1 MVANLEEATLVITL
15 GEKNH
20 SSSEHDIKAKQDAT
34 EKNENYGPDPTPLEV
49 SESSVGPNME
59 SIRFYTENDQDI
71 PYFPQDFEVA
81 KYDALEKISTE
92 KGKQVV
98 VIELQCSQES
108 CEFPFRISAHFSMSE
123 GFKSKKQF
131 IATKT
136 SEEVRENYEIYVEDL
151 KNQDFLLRETF
162 PPGADYLASMKLQEL
177 LLEEAINSSTLSQ
190 EISAFV
196 ELIWAEALG
205 HLDHLLLEPVN
216 NISLNDVSKG
226 EGILLQ
232 IKNAMNEG
240 TAAKALKAMMME
252 FYRIIR
258 HKSGIDYNITKKL
271 LSSKQDLCQLIR
283 DMLNVCETSM
293 SSPNPPSLAKYRAL
307 RCKIQAI
314 NPNSEEFLNVKQQ
327 VLKNN
332 HSDCPVKV
340 LQIYRVGRISETAEF
355 LSYLG
360 NVQSLFHASFMRN
373 FVGILSRGLL
383 LPKIVV
389 EDHGMER
396 TDIGNLGSG
405 IYFNYALPSVK
416 LLNHVKTGLQDT
428 SGNPVPLEDI
438 HIKGRIIDFI
448 AQIIVF
454 QTYTNQNDN
463 SIEAKYVFPL
473 DNTAAVCGFEAF
485 INGKHIVGKVKEKE
499 QAHKEYREAI
509 SRGDGAYLM
518 DQDAPDVF
526 TVSVGNLPPK
536 TTVLIKVTYITEL
549 SFQNGCITFQMPA
562 AVAPWQQDKA
572 LNENTQDTVKKVC
585 VKQIGTKKGGF
596 CVAMSI
602 EMPYS
607 IERIHS
613 WTHTLKIKKT
623 DCKAVIRTVENSS
636 LDISGFALE
645 IWISQVYL
653 PRMWVEK
660 HPNKESEAC
669 MLVFQPKFET
679 RFKGIQLSREII
691 ICLDC
696 SNSMEGSTLQQAK
709 QIALHALQMSCF
721 GERVNVIRFGTNFTE
736 FSSYSK
742 NIKSDL
748 AAVKEFIIS
757 ATPTM
762 GNTDLWKTLR
772 YLSLL
777 YPSQRE
783 RNILLLSDGHI
794 QNESMTFQIVKE
806 NVRHT
811 RLFTCGVGSTANH
824 HILRSLSQYGAGAY
838 EYFDPKSKYNWLK
851 KIESQTSRIFS
862 PGCSSVSLKWQQ
874 FDSNAPEPLQAP
886 AQIQSLF
893 NNERLLVYGFIPRC
907 TQATLN
913 ALINDQ
919 ELQAMVST
927 TELQKTTGTLL
938 HKLTARA
945 LIRDYEDGILHEN
958 ETEHEMKKHTLKVLI
973 INLSLENSIIT
984 QFTSFVAVEKRDV
997 NEVQHAGLPNI
1008 LELIAEEDID
1018 FLPYMDWE
1026 HDTSGHGYLS
1036 SNRGVGFGRYELD
1049 VNEVQH
1055 AGLPNIPMAPE
1066 RLDFLPYMDWE
1077 HDTSGQGYLSSN
1089 RGVGESVPFHEVTS
1103 GFSDHF
1109 QIGEDDKLKSLQFQS
1124 DKELPLVKQCILPDS
1139 IGLSFIKAA
1148 KVEYDAGA
1156 TEVGLFASISEP
1168 QAKFS
1173 LHSQSLLKIRLPE
1186 PPGGLSFPQRSQAT
1200 GINFSFHAPCPPPCP
1215 PEFTQG
1221 LCPYIKSSF
1230 TPVGRTLKKANFEAE
1245 VTPEVLAS
1253 PAMLRLGSPMLQTA
1267 PKCREKLHHELSKDR
1282 VLTALRKKKLG
1293 KTSPQMRI
1301 QRSPSAIT
1309 WTQIFELQNQDGF
1322 WNLSPE
1328 LGVILGLDVDYLTN
1342 IFLAKKGIWSLG
1354 PKGRGELLQL
1364 IATLLV
1370 LQFIRYNQQLEGIT
1384 FKSLMKLDDSP
1395 TSSAIHWAFASVKK
1409 AVEWSLEIHP
1419 NMAAAGSGE
1428 EAATAEAEKEKGKEE
1443 AEKGKEEGAAAGS
1456 GKAAG
1461 DAGGESEEEEDVFE
1475 VEKILDVKT
1484 EGGKI
1489 LYKVRW
1495 KGYTSDDDTWE
1506 PEVHLEDCK
1515 EVLLE
1520 FRKKIVDNKPKPVKK
1535 DIQKLSLNDDLF
1547 EAESDSDLQSEAKED
1562 TSPKKKKK
1570 KSKDGEDRSPDDLKK
1585 KKSKSAKFKEK
1596 PRLERENSSDSL
1608 IVDSKPKK
1616 RTSETKEDSKDPKKQ
1631 KKEDSKEIKKKKGE
1645 IKDLKTKCKE
1655 DSKENKKLRKEK
1667 HGDLQ
1672 FDSESS
1678 TLDDSFSQAADNEN
1692 SDLCSEGREEKQKI
1706 KSGKEKSEQEIVM
1719 KDSIADRQL
1728 DGSASTE
1735 EDSIELKVKRKKKKL
1750 KKAEDY
1756 KEESRKVET
1765 KDTYLEKKNMHKK
1778 QKAQEKAKA
1787 SAELDKVSPTPAL
1800 VQKGLKLCTD
1810 EKGRKST
1817 DSVGEYQEKEVK
1829 KNEIKEKPQK
1839 RYDSEKEEKGRKE
1852 QKGLKSLK
1860 ENKSAF
1866 DLFNISSEEKNEYSE
1881 NNRKREDSSVDYK
1894 FIEEFKSKENKQ
1906 LYKERRSTRDET
1918 DTWTYI
1924 AAEGDREVDNV
1935 CQMEENSDGRQ
1946 QVLSLGMD
1954 MQLEW
1959 LTLEDFQKHLDGE
1972 DETHSST
1979 EPISSTLLRD
1989 AVKNG
1994 DYVTVKMA
2002 LNSNEEYNLDQE
2014 DSSGMTLVMLA
2025 AAGGH
2030 DDLLRLLIRKG
2041 AKVNCRQKNGTT
2053 ALIHAAEKN
2062 FLTTVAILLEAG
2074 AYLNVQQSNG
2084 ETALMKA
2091 CKRGNSDIV
2100 RLMIESGAD
2109 CNILSK
2115 HQNSALHFAKQC
2127 NNVLVYDLLKSHLET
2142 LSRVA
2147 EDAIR
2152 DYFEARLALLEP
2164 VFPIACHRLCE
2175 GPDFSMDFNYKPPQ
2189 NVPEG
2194 SGILLFV
2201 FHSNFFGKE
2210 VIARLCGPC
2219 SVQAVVLNDK
2229 FQLPVFLDSH
2239 FIYSFSPVT
2248 GLNKLFIRLTEALTA
2263 KVKLLIGAYRVQLQ

>member
-1 MVANLEEATLVITL
+1 MKQGRAGFSFLIPKRCPRIHLHCQYRCLRAFPVRLLLPSRRTCFLFNSVDRLLRSQCCLLCRLDRPFPLVPLEQENIPPPPVITRSL
-15 GEKNH
+15 CHTSLQIPEDPSGRKLAPSKMTVGIFANCVFFLKMKHLPIQEKNRLRTCIKENGGIIYFVLNHECTHVIVDNVAVLSSYHLKTIEKYRLPIVSADFVWKSAEERKVLQIDDYESSKSLEGTSDQKPSCYGEKNR
-20 SSSEHDIKAKQDAT
+20 SSSEYDIKEKEDTT
-34 EKNENYGPDPTPLEV
+34 EKNENCGPDPTPLEV
-49 SESSVGPNME
+49 SDCSVGPSME
-59 SIRFYTENDQDI
+59 SIRFYTENDQGI

-108 CEFPFRISAHFSMSE
+108 CEFPFRIAAHFSMSD

-136 SEEVRENYEIYVEDL
+136 SEEVRKNYEIYVEDL

-162 PPGADYLASMKLQEL
+162 PPGADNLASMKLQEI

-240 TAAKALKAMMME
+240 TAAMALKAMMME

-314 NPNSEEFLNVKQQ
+314 NPKSEEFLNVKQQ

-340 LQIYRVGRISETAEF
+340 LQIFRVGRISETAEF
-355 LSYLG
+355 LSSLG
-360 NVQSLFHASFMRN
+360 NVQSLFHASSVCN

-396 TDIGNLGSG
+396 TDVGNLGSG
-405 IYFNYALPSVK
+405 IYFSDSISTSIKYSLQSEMDGTRLLAVCNVALGTCLDLYKKALSLTNAPSGYDSVHGVRKTANIYSDFEDDEFVVYKTCQVKMRYIVKFCLPGDQIKQFQPGIVTELAQDLPATSHCHLQPEDYALPRVN

-448 AQIIVF
+448 AQIVVF

-473 DNTAAVCGFEAF
+473 DDTAAVCGFEAF

-499 QAHKEYREAI
+499 QAHKEYRDAI

-518 DQDAPDVF
+518 DQDAPDIF

-585 VKQIGTKKGGF
+585 VKQIGPKKGGF
-596 CVAMSI
+596 CMAMSI
-602 EMPYS
+602 EMPHR

-623 DCKAVIRTVENSS
+623 DCKAVIRAVENSS
-636 LDISGFALE
+636 LDTSGFALE

-679 RFKGIQLSREII
+679 KFKGIQLSGEII

-709 QIALHALQMSCF
+709 KIALHVLQMSCF
-721 GERVNVIRFGTNFTE
+721 RQRVNVIRFGTNFTE

-742 NIKSDL
+742 DIKSDL

-794 QNESMTFQIVKE
+794 QNESMTIQIVKE

-811 RLFTCGVGSTANH
+811 RLFTCGFGSTANH
-824 HILRSLSQYGAGAY
+824 HMLRSLSQYGAGAY

-851 KIESQTSRIFS
+851 KIESQRSRIFS
-862 PGCSSVSLKWQQ
+862 PGCSSVSIKWQQ
-874 FDSNAPEPLQAP
+874 FDANAPEPLQAP

-893 NNERLLVYGFIPRC
+893 NNERLLVYGFIPHC

-919 ELQAMVST
+919 ELQEMVST

-973 INLSLENSIIT
+973 INLSMENSIIT

-997 NEVQHAGLPNI
+997 NEIQHAGLPNI
-1008 LELIAEEDID
+1008 LELIAEEDVD

-1026 HDTSGHGYLS
+1026 HETSGHGYLS
-1036 SNRGVGFGRYELD
+1036 SNRGVGFGRCESIMSTVWPPSDPQGEEPLYVPGWVESGRVHPSHWKLRGRTGSTKRGTFSSVGAESGQETGEYRSLLASYSAAEPSGALTPEETKSMEELLMAMYPRERDNTYRAQD

-1066 RLDFLPYMDWE
+1066 HLDFLPYKDWE
-1077 HDTSGQGYLSSN
+1077 HDTSGYLSSN
-1089 RGVGESVPFHEVTS
+1089 RGVGFGRSELVPFHAVTS

-1109 QIGEDDKLKSLQFQS
+1109 LTGGDKQLKSLQFQS
-1124 DKELPLVKQCILPDS
+1124 DKEVPLVEQCILPDS
-1139 IGLSFIKAA
+1139 TELSFIKAA
-1148 KVEYDAGA
+1148 KVEYDPGAAG
-1156 TEVGLFASISEP
+1156 VGLFGSISVP
-1168 QAKFS
+1168 QPKFS
-1173 LHSQSLLKIRLPE
+1173 LHGQSLLNIRLPK
-1186 PPGGLSFPQRSQAT
+1186 PPASKP
-1200 GINFSFHAPCPPPCP
+1200 FSFQVSIPPPCPLPCAPPFPPLCP

-1221 LCPYIKSSF
+1221 LCSDLKSSF
-1230 TPVGRTLKKANFEAE
+1230 TPVGRTLKKANFETQ

-1253 PAMLRLGSPMLQTA
+1253 SARFRLGSPMLQTA
-1267 PKCREKLHHELSKDR
+1267 PKYGEKLHRELSKVSRSLNYALPFSDVEHAAKTNR
-1282 VLTALRKKKLG
+1282 SSCSRLHWTSASRNTEEEEDLFLTAMRKKQLG

-1301 QRSPSAIT
+1301 QQSPPSAVT
-1309 WTQIFELQNQDGF
+1309 WTQIFKLQNQDGF

-1328 LGVILGLDVDYLTN
+1328 LGVILDLDVDYLTN

-1354 PKGRGELLQL
+1354 PKGREVLQL

-1370 LQFIRYNQQLEGIT
+1370 LQFIRYKQQLEGIT

-1409 AVEWSLEIHP
+1409 AVEW
-1419 NMAAAGSGE
+1419 
-1428 EAATAEAEKEKGKEE
+1428 
-1443 AEKGKEEGAAAGS
+1443 
-1456 GKAAG
+1456 
-1461 DAGGESEEEEDVFE
+1461 
-1475 VEKILDVKT
+1475 
-1484 EGGKI
+1484 
-1489 LYKVRW
+1489 VRR
-1495 KGYTSDDDTWE
+1495 
-1506 PEVHLEDCK
+1506 V
-1515 EVLLE
+1515 
-1520 FRKKIVDNKPKPVKK
+1520 
-1535 DIQKLSLNDDLF
+1535 
-1547 EAESDSDLQSEAKED
+1547 
-1562 TSPKKKKK
+1562 
-1570 KSKDGEDRSPDDLKK
+1570 
-1585 KKSKSAKFKEK
+1585 
-1596 PRLERENSSDSL
+1596 
-1608 IVDSKPKK
+1608 
-1616 RTSETKEDSKDPKKQ
+1616 
-1631 KKEDSKEIKKKKGE
+1631 
-1645 IKDLKTKCKE
+1645 
-1655 DSKENKKLRKEK
+1655 
-1667 HGDLQ
+1667 
-1672 FDSESS
+1672 
-1678 TLDDSFSQAADNEN
+1678 
-1692 SDLCSEGREEKQKI
+1692 
-1706 KSGKEKSEQEIVM
+1706 
-1719 KDSIADRQL
+1719 DRQF
-1728 DGSASTE
+1728 
-1735 EDSIELKVKRKKKKL
+1735 
-1750 KKAEDY
+1750 
-1756 KEESRKVET
+1756 
-1765 KDTYLEKKNMHKK
+1765 
-1778 QKAQEKAKA
+1778 
-1787 SAELDKVSPTPAL
+1787 PA
-1800 VQKGLKLCTD
+1800 
-1810 EKGRKST
+1810 
-1817 DSVGEYQEKEVK
+1817 
-1829 KNEIKEKPQK
+1829 I
-1839 RYDSEKEEKGRKE
+1839 
-1852 QKGLKSLK
+1852 
-1860 ENKSAF
+1860 
-1866 DLFNISSEEKNEYSE
+1866 
-1881 NNRKREDSSVDYK
+1881 
-1894 FIEEFKSKENKQ
+1894 
-1906 LYKERRSTRDET
+1906 
-1918 DTWTYI
+1918 
-1924 AAEGDREVDNV
+1924 
-1935 CQMEENSDGRQ
+1935 
-1946 QVLSLGMD
+1946 
-1954 MQLEW
+1954 
-1959 LTLEDFQKHLDGE
+1959 
-1972 DETHSST
+1972 
-1979 EPISSTLLRD
+1979 
-1989 AVKNG
+1989 
-1994 DYVTVKMA
+1994 
-2002 LNSNEEYNLDQE
+2002 
-2014 DSSGMTLVMLA
+2014 
-2025 AAGGH
+2025 
-2030 DDLLRLLIRKG
+2030 
-2041 AKVNCRQKNGTT
+2041 
-2053 ALIHAAEKN
+2053 
-2062 FLTTVAILLEAG
+2062 
-2074 AYLNVQQSNG
+2074 
-2084 ETALMKA
+2084 
-2091 CKRGNSDIV
+2091 
-2100 RLMIESGAD
+2100 
-2109 CNILSK
+2109 
-2115 HQNSALHFAKQC
+2115 
-2127 NNVLVYDLLKSHLET
+2127 
-2142 LSRVA
+2142 
-2147 EDAIR
+2147 
-2152 DYFEARLALLEP
+2152 
-2164 VFPIACHRLCE
+2164 CHRLE
-2175 GPDFSMDFNYKPPQ
+2175 
-2189 NVPEG
+2189 
-2194 SGILLFV
+2194 L
-2201 FHSNFFGKE
+2201 GK
-2210 VIARLCGPC
+2210 
-2219 SVQAVVLNDK
+2219 DW
-2229 FQLPVFLDSH
+2229 DSA
-2239 FIYSFSPVT
+2239 T
-2248 GLNKLFIRLTEALTA
+2248 K
-2263 KVKLLIGAYRVQLQ
+2263 KLLGIELISTNFPPSI

>member
-1 MVANLEEATLVITL
+1 IIHSIISLGTECTHVIVDNVAVLSSYHLKTIEKYRLPIVSADFVWKSAEEGKLLQI
-15 GEKNH
+15 
-20 SSSEHDIKAKQDAT
+20 DD
-34 EKNENYGPDPTPLEV
+34 Y
-49 SESSVGPNME
+49 ESSKSLEGSSDQKPSHYENFNY
-59 SIRFYTENDQDI
+59 SDFRFYTENDQDI

-108 CEFPFRISAHFSMSE
+108 CEFPFRISAHFSMSD

-258 HKSGIDYNITKKL
+258 HKNGIDYNITKRL

-355 LSYLG
+355 LSNLG
-360 NVQSLFHASFMRN
+360 NVQSLFHASSVRN

-396 TDIGNLGSG
+396 TDIGKLGSG
-405 IYFNYALPSVK
+405 IYFSDSISTSTKYSPPSEMDGTRLLAVCNVALGTCLDLYKKDLSLTNAPAGYDSVHGVRKRANIDSDFEDDEFVVYKTCQVKMRYIVKFCLAGDQVKQFQPGIETRLEQDRPATSHCLLQPEDYALPSVN

-448 AQIIVF
+448 AQVQLVF

-473 DNTAAVCGFEAF
+473 DGTAAVCGFEAF

-549 SFQNGCITFQMPA
+549 SFQNGRITFQMPA
-562 AVAPWQQDKA
+562 AVAPCIFLVWSTSA
-572 LNENTQDTVKKVC
+572 PLR
-585 VKQIGTKKGGF
+585 
-596 CVAMSI
+596 A
-602 EMPYS
+602 
-607 IERIHS
+607 
-613 WTHTLKIKKT
+613 KT

-636 LDISGFALE
+636 LDICGFVLE

-709 QIALHALQMSCF
+709 QIALRALQMSCF
-721 GERVNVIRFGTNFTE
+721 GPRVNVIRFGTK
-736 FSSYSK
+736 FSSYAK
-742 NIKSDL
+742 DIKSDL

-806 NVRHT
+806 NIRHT

-824 HILRSLSQYGAGAY
+824 HMLRSLSQYGAGAY

-862 PGCSSVSLKWQQ
+862 PGCSSVSIKWQQ
-874 FDSNAPEPLQAP
+874 FDSNAPEPLHAP

-997 NEVQHAGLPNI
+997 NEIQHAGLPNI

-1026 HDTSGHGYLS
+1026 HDTSGHGYLF
-1036 SNRGVGFGRYELD
+1036 SNRGVGFGRRELD
-1049 VNEVQH
+1049 H
-1055 AGLPNIPMAPE
+1055 
-1066 RLDFLPYMDWE
+1066 
-1077 HDTSGQGYLSSN
+1077 
-1089 RGVGESVPFHEVTS
+1089 GVL
-1103 GFSDHF
+1103 FSDTALRPCHTLCSPLP
-1109 QIGEDDKLKSLQFQS
+1109 GDLQSTVQP
-1124 DKELPLVKQCILPDS
+1124 LPLVATAVDCVATSSWPQHSLCPFLRASACKPQQPARSCLPFPRS
-1139 IGLSFIKAA
+1139 LLAA
-1148 KVEYDAGA
+1148 LLCPGCW
-1156 TEVGLFASISEP
+1156 
-1168 QAKFS
+1168 QFS
-1173 LHSQSLLKIRLPE
+1173 QPSRDTVLPPWAPSRELHSLPCSSLFIWACLALLGSSLQPFSDWLPPAQGSHPIIQFNLYCGFTQKE
-1186 PPGGLSFPQRSQAT
+1186 
-1200 GINFSFHAPCPPPCP
+1200 INFQYAAF
-1215 PEFTQG
+1215 
-1221 LCPYIKSSF
+1221 
-1230 TPVGRTLKKANFEAE
+1230 LKASLFKKQLHFE
-1245 VTPEVLAS
+1245 T
-1253 PAMLRLGSPMLQTA
+1253 
-1267 PKCREKLHHELSKDR
+1267 
-1282 VLTALRKKKLG
+1282 
-1293 KTSPQMRI
+1293 I
-1301 QRSPSAIT
+1301 QSCH
-1309 WTQIFELQNQDGF
+1309 QISRFDGF

-1328 LGVILGLDVDYLTN
+1328 LGVILDLDVDYLTN

-1354 PKGRGELLQL
+1354 PKGREVLQL

-1409 AVEWSLEIHP
+1409 AVEW
-1419 NMAAAGSGE
+1419 
-1428 EAATAEAEKEKGKEE
+1428 
-1443 AEKGKEEGAAAGS
+1443 
-1456 GKAAG
+1456 
-1461 DAGGESEEEEDVFE
+1461 
-1475 VEKILDVKT
+1475 
-1484 EGGKI
+1484 
-1489 LYKVRW
+1489 VR
-1495 KGYTSDDDTWE
+1495 
-1506 PEVHLEDCK
+1506 
-1515 EVLLE
+1515 
-1520 FRKKIVDNKPKPVKK
+1520 RI
-1535 DIQKLSLNDDLF
+1535 
-1547 EAESDSDLQSEAKED
+1547 
-1562 TSPKKKKK
+1562 
-1570 KSKDGEDRSPDDLKK
+1570 
-1585 KKSKSAKFKEK
+1585 
-1596 PRLERENSSDSL
+1596 
-1608 IVDSKPKK
+1608 
-1616 RTSETKEDSKDPKKQ
+1616 
-1631 KKEDSKEIKKKKGE
+1631 
-1645 IKDLKTKCKE
+1645 
-1655 DSKENKKLRKEK
+1655 
-1667 HGDLQ
+1667 
-1672 FDSESS
+1672 
-1678 TLDDSFSQAADNEN
+1678 
-1692 SDLCSEGREEKQKI
+1692 
-1706 KSGKEKSEQEIVM
+1706 
-1719 KDSIADRQL
+1719 DRQF
-1728 DGSASTE
+1728 
-1735 EDSIELKVKRKKKKL
+1735 
-1750 KKAEDY
+1750 
-1756 KEESRKVET
+1756 
-1765 KDTYLEKKNMHKK
+1765 
-1778 QKAQEKAKA
+1778 
-1787 SAELDKVSPTPAL
+1787 PA
-1800 VQKGLKLCTD
+1800 
-1810 EKGRKST
+1810 
-1817 DSVGEYQEKEVK
+1817 
-1829 KNEIKEKPQK
+1829 I
-1839 RYDSEKEEKGRKE
+1839 
-1852 QKGLKSLK
+1852 
-1860 ENKSAF
+1860 
-1866 DLFNISSEEKNEYSE
+1866 
-1881 NNRKREDSSVDYK
+1881 
-1894 FIEEFKSKENKQ
+1894 
-1906 LYKERRSTRDET
+1906 
-1918 DTWTYI
+1918 
-1924 AAEGDREVDNV
+1924 
-1935 CQMEENSDGRQ
+1935 
-1946 QVLSLGMD
+1946 
-1954 MQLEW
+1954 
-1959 LTLEDFQKHLDGE
+1959 
-1972 DETHSST
+1972 
-1979 EPISSTLLRD
+1979 
-1989 AVKNG
+1989 
-1994 DYVTVKMA
+1994 
-2002 LNSNEEYNLDQE
+2002 
-2014 DSSGMTLVMLA
+2014 
-2025 AAGGH
+2025 
-2030 DDLLRLLIRKG
+2030 
-2041 AKVNCRQKNGTT
+2041 
-2053 ALIHAAEKN
+2053 
-2062 FLTTVAILLEAG
+2062 
-2074 AYLNVQQSNG
+2074 
-2084 ETALMKA
+2084 
-2091 CKRGNSDIV
+2091 
-2100 RLMIESGAD
+2100 
-2109 CNILSK
+2109 
-2115 HQNSALHFAKQC
+2115 
-2127 NNVLVYDLLKSHLET
+2127 
-2142 LSRVA
+2142 
-2147 EDAIR
+2147 
-2152 DYFEARLALLEP
+2152 
-2164 VFPIACHRLCE
+2164 CHRLE
-2175 GPDFSMDFNYKPPQ
+2175 
-2189 NVPEG
+2189 
-2194 SGILLFV
+2194 L
-2201 FHSNFFGKE
+2201 GK
-2210 VIARLCGPC
+2210 
-2219 SVQAVVLNDK
+2219 DW
-2229 FQLPVFLDSH
+2229 DSA
-2239 FIYSFSPVT
+2239 T
-2248 GLNKLFIRLTEALTA
+2248 K
-2263 KVKLLIGAYRVQLQ
+2263 KLLGIDLITFSFQHRYCYFYL

>member
-1 MVANLEEATLVITL
+1 MTVAIFANCVFFLKVKHLPIQEKNRLRTCIKENGGIIYFVLNHECTHVIVDNVAVLSSYHLKTIEKYRLPIVSADFVWKSAEEGKLLPIDDYESSKSLEDSSDQKPSHY

-20 SSSEHDIKAKQDAT
+20 SSSEHDIKEKQDAT
-34 EKNENYGPDPTPLEV
+34 EKNENCGPDHTPLEV

-108 CEFPFRISAHFSMSE
+108 CEFPFRISAHFSMSD

-240 TAAKALKAMMME
+240 TEAKALKAMMME

-258 HKSGIDYNITKKL
+258 HKNGIDYNITKKL

-283 DMLNVCETSM
+283 DMLNVCETST

-355 LSYLG
+355 LSNLG
-360 NVQSLFHASFMRN
+360 NVQSLFHASSVRN

-396 TDIGNLGSG
+396 TDIGKLGSG
-405 IYFNYALPSVK
+405 IYFSDSISTSTKYSPPSEMDGTRLLAVCNVALGTCLDLYKKDLSLTNAPAGYDSVHGVRKRGNIYSDFEDDEFVVYKTCQVKMRYIVKFCLAGDQVKQFQPGIETELEQDRPATSHCHLQPEDYALPSVN

-448 AQIIVF
+448 AQIVVF

-473 DNTAAVCGFEAF
+473 DGTAAVCGFEAF
-485 INGKHIVGKVKEKE
+485 INGKHIVGKVKEKA

-623 DCKAVIRTVENSS
+623 DCKAVIRTVDNSS
-636 LDISGFALE
+636 LDICGFALE

-679 RFKGIQLSREII
+679 RFKGIQLSGEII

-709 QIALHALQMSCF
+709 QIALHVLQMSCF
-721 GERVNVIRFGTNFTE
+721 GQRVNVIRFGTNFTE

-748 AAVKEFIIS
+748 AEVKEFIIS

-824 HILRSLSQYGAGAY
+824 HMLRSLSQYGAGAY

-862 PGCSSVSLKWQQ
+862 PGCSSVSIKWQQ

-973 INLSLENSIIT
+973 INLSVEHSIIT

-1026 HDTSGHGYLS
+1026 HDTSGHGYVF
-1036 SNRGVGFGRYELD
+1036 SNRGVGFGRRKLD
-1049 VNEVQH
+1049 ANEVQH

-1066 RLDFLPYMDWE
+1066 RLDILPYMDWE
-1077 HDTSGQGYLSSN
+1077 HDTSGYGYLFSN

-1103 GFSDHF
+1103 GFSGHL
-1109 QIGEDDKLKSLQFQS
+1109 QIGGDNKPKSLQFQS
-1124 DKELPLVKQCILPDS
+1124 DKELPLVEQCILPDS
-1139 IGLSFIKAA
+1139 IGFSFIKTAE
-1148 KVEYDAGA
+1148 VEYDAGA

-1168 QAKFS
+1168 QPKFVM
-1173 LHSQSLLKIRLPE
+1173 HIQSPLQYKSSKPLAR
-1186 PPGGLSFPQRSQAT
+1186 PPFPQRSQAT
-1200 GINFSFHAPCPPPCP
+1200 GINFSFQAPCPPPCP
-1215 PEFTQG
+1215 PPCGQAPRPPPCPLPGGQAPPPPPCPPPCGQAPPPPPCPPPGGLAPCPPPPPLPGAPAPCPPPPPPGGPAPCPPPCGQAPPPPPCPPPGGLAPCPPPCPPPGGQPPCPPPCPLFGGQAPCSLFGLPPCSPEFTQG
-1221 LCPYIKSSF
+1221 LSSYIKSSF
-1230 TPVGRTLKKANFEAE
+1230 TPVGRTLKKANFEAQ

-1253 PAMLRLGSPMLQTA
+1253 PARLRLGSPMLQTA
-1267 PKCREKLHHELSKDR
+1267 PKRREKLHHRLSKDL
-1282 VLTALRKKKLG
+1282 VLTAMREKKLG
-1293 KTSPQMRI
+1293 KTLPQMRI
-1301 QRSPSAIT
+1301 QQSPPSAVT

-1328 LGVILGLDVDYLTN
+1328 LGVILDLDVDYLTN

-1354 PKGRGELLQL
+1354 PKGREVLQL

-1409 AVEWSLEIHP
+1409 AVEW
-1419 NMAAAGSGE
+1419 
-1428 EAATAEAEKEKGKEE
+1428 
-1443 AEKGKEEGAAAGS
+1443 
-1456 GKAAG
+1456 
-1461 DAGGESEEEEDVFE
+1461 
-1475 VEKILDVKT
+1475 
-1484 EGGKI
+1484 
-1489 LYKVRW
+1489 VRR
-1495 KGYTSDDDTWE
+1495 T
-1506 PEVHLEDCK
+1506 
-1515 EVLLE
+1515 
-1520 FRKKIVDNKPKPVKK
+1520 
-1535 DIQKLSLNDDLF
+1535 
-1547 EAESDSDLQSEAKED
+1547 
-1562 TSPKKKKK
+1562 
-1570 KSKDGEDRSPDDLKK
+1570 DRQFP
-1585 KKSKSAKFKEK
+1585 AICY
-1596 PRLERENSSDSL
+1596 RLELGKDWDSA
-1608 IVDSKPKK
+1608 
-1616 RTSETKEDSKDPKKQ
+1616 T
-1631 KKEDSKEIKKKKGE
+1631 
-1645 IKDLKTKCKE
+1645 
-1655 DSKENKKLRKEK
+1655 KKLL
-1667 HGDLQ
+1667 G
-1672 FDSESS
+1672 
-1678 TLDDSFSQAADNEN
+1678 
-1692 SDLCSEGREEKQKI
+1692 
-1706 KSGKEKSEQEIVM
+1706 
-1719 KDSIADRQL
+1719 
-1728 DGSASTE
+1728 
-1735 EDSIELKVKRKKKKL
+1735 IELI
-1750 KKAEDY
+1750 
-1756 KEESRKVET
+1756 
-1765 KDTYLEKKNMHKK
+1765 
-1778 QKAQEKAKA
+1778 
-1787 SAELDKVSPTPAL
+1787 
-1800 VQKGLKLCTD
+1800 
-1810 EKGRKST
+1810 ST
-1817 DSVGEYQEKEVK
+1817 
-1829 KNEIKEKPQK
+1829 
-1839 RYDSEKEEKGRKE
+1839 
-1852 QKGLKSLK
+1852 
-1860 ENKSAF
+1860 
-1866 DLFNISSEEKNEYSE
+1866 
-1881 NNRKREDSSVDYK
+1881 
-1894 FIEEFKSKENKQ
+1894 
-1906 LYKERRSTRDET
+1906 
-1918 DTWTYI
+1918 
-1924 AAEGDREVDNV
+1924 
-1935 CQMEENSDGRQ
+1935 
-1946 QVLSLGMD
+1946 
-1954 MQLEW
+1954 
-1959 LTLEDFQKHLDGE
+1959 
-1972 DETHSST
+1972 
-1979 EPISSTLLRD
+1979 
-1989 AVKNG
+1989 
-1994 DYVTVKMA
+1994 
-2002 LNSNEEYNLDQE
+2002 
-2014 DSSGMTLVMLA
+2014 
-2025 AAGGH
+2025 
-2030 DDLLRLLIRKG
+2030 
-2041 AKVNCRQKNGTT
+2041 
-2053 ALIHAAEKN
+2053 N
-2062 FLTTVAILLEAG
+2062 F
-2074 AYLNVQQSNG
+2074 
-2084 ETALMKA
+2084 
-2091 CKRGNSDIV
+2091 
-2100 RLMIESGAD
+2100 
-2109 CNILSK
+2109 
-2115 HQNSALHFAKQC
+2115 
-2127 NNVLVYDLLKSHLET
+2127 
-2142 LSRVA
+2142 
-2147 EDAIR
+2147 
-2152 DYFEARLALLEP
+2152 
-2164 VFPIACHRLCE
+2164 
-2175 GPDFSMDFNYKPPQ
+2175 PP
-2189 NVPEG
+2189 
-2194 SGILLFV
+2194 SI
-2201 FHSNFFGKE
+2201 
-2210 VIARLCGPC
+2210 
-2219 SVQAVVLNDK
+2219 
-2229 FQLPVFLDSH
+2229 
-2239 FIYSFSPVT
+2239 
-2248 GLNKLFIRLTEALTA
+2248 
-2263 KVKLLIGAYRVQLQ
+2263 

>member
-1 MVANLEEATLVITL
+1 MTVAIFANCVFFLKVKHLPIQEKNRLRTCIKENGGIIYFVLNHECTHVIVDNVAVLSSYHLKTIEKYRLPIVSADFVWKSAEEGKLLQIDDYESSKSLEGSSDQKPSHY

-20 SSSEHDIKAKQDAT
+20 SSSEHDIKEKEDAT
-34 EKNENYGPDPTPLEV
+34 EKNENYGPNPTPLEV
-49 SESSVGPNME
+49 SESSFGPNME

-81 KYDALEKISTE
+81 KYDVLEKINTE

-108 CEFPFRISAHFSMSE
+108 CEFPFRISAHFSMSD

-232 IKNAMNEG
+232 IKNAMNKG

-332 HSDCPVKV
+332 HSDNPVKV

-355 LSYLG
+355 LSSLG
-360 NVQSLFHASFMRN
+360 NVQTLFHASSVRN

-405 IYFNYALPSVK
+405 IYFSDSIRTSIKYSLPSEMDGTRLLAVCNVALGTCLDLYKKDLSLTNAPTGYDSVHGVHKTANIYSDFEDDEFVVYKTCQVKMRYIVKFCLAGDQVKQFQPGIETELVQDRPATSHCHLQPEDYALPSVN

-448 AQIIVF
+448 AQIVVF

-473 DNTAAVCGFEAF
+473 DGTAAVCGFEAF
-485 INGKHIVGKVKEKE
+485 INGKHIVGKVKEKK

-572 LNENTQDTVKKVC
+572 LNENTQDTVKKIC

-636 LDISGFALE
+636 LDSSGFALE

-660 HPNKESEAC
+660 HPNRESEAC

-679 RFKGIQLSREII
+679 RFKGIQLSGEII

-721 GERVNVIRFGTNFTE
+721 RQKVNVIRFGTNFTE
-736 FSSYSK
+736 FFSYSK

-824 HILRSLSQYGAGAY
+824 HMLRSLSQYGAGAY

-862 PGCSSVSLKWQQ
+862 PGCSSVSIKWQQ
-874 FDSNAPEPLQAP
+874 FDAHAPEPLQAP

-893 NNERLLVYGFIPRC
+893 NNERLLVYGFIPHC

-913 ALINDQ
+913 ALVNDQ

-973 INLSLENSIIT
+973 INLSMENSIIT
-984 QFTSFVAVEKRDV
+984 QFTSFVAVEKRKV

-1026 HDTSGHGYLS
+1026 HETSGHGYLS
-1036 SNRGVGFGRYELD
+1036 SNRGVGFGSCESASDSAAERGGALTPEETNSMDELLMAFCPGEMDDTYRAKAPNKEVVFPQANTAAFLSGQLVGTGDIPDTAQSLVSMVLPTPASGRPKRDTAVLALPGWQGAETRIRCLENEQD
-1049 VNEVQH
+1049 VNEIQQ
-1055 AGLPNIPMAPE
+1055 AGLSNIPIAPE
-1066 RLDFLPYMDWE
+1066 RFDFLPYMDWE
-1077 HDTSGQGYLSSN
+1077 HETSGHGYLSSN
-1089 RGVGESVPFHEVTS
+1089 RGVGFGSCES
-1103 GFSDHF
+1103 D
-1109 QIGEDDKLKSLQFQS
+1109 L
-1124 DKELPLVKQCILPDS
+1124 
-1139 IGLSFIKAA
+1139 
-1148 KVEYDAGA
+1148 
-1156 TEVGLFASISEP
+1156 
-1168 QAKFS
+1168 
-1173 LHSQSLLKIRLPE
+1173 
-1186 PPGGLSFPQRSQAT
+1186 
-1200 GINFSFHAPCPPPCP
+1200 
-1215 PEFTQG
+1215 
-1221 LCPYIKSSF
+1221 
-1230 TPVGRTLKKANFEAE
+1230 
-1245 VTPEVLAS
+1245 
-1253 PAMLRLGSPMLQTA
+1253 
-1267 PKCREKLHHELSKDR
+1267 
-1282 VLTALRKKKLG
+1282 VLTSVRKKQLR

-1301 QRSPSAIT
+1301 QRSPPSAVT

-1328 LGVILGLDVDYLTN
+1328 LGDILDLDVDYLTN

-1354 PKGRGELLQL
+1354 PKGREVLQL

-1370 LQFIRYNQQLEGIT
+1370 LQFIRYKQQLEGII

-1409 AVEWSLEIHP
+1409 AVEW
-1419 NMAAAGSGE
+1419 
-1428 EAATAEAEKEKGKEE
+1428 
-1443 AEKGKEEGAAAGS
+1443 
-1456 GKAAG
+1456 
-1461 DAGGESEEEEDVFE
+1461 
-1475 VEKILDVKT
+1475 
-1484 EGGKI
+1484 
-1489 LYKVRW
+1489 VR
-1495 KGYTSDDDTWE
+1495 
-1506 PEVHLEDCK
+1506 
-1515 EVLLE
+1515 
-1520 FRKKIVDNKPKPVKK
+1520 R
-1535 DIQKLSLNDDLF
+1535 
-1547 EAESDSDLQSEAKED
+1547 
-1562 TSPKKKKK
+1562 
-1570 KSKDGEDRSPDDLKK
+1570 
-1585 KKSKSAKFKEK
+1585 
-1596 PRLERENSSDSL
+1596 
-1608 IVDSKPKK
+1608 
-1616 RTSETKEDSKDPKKQ
+1616 
-1631 KKEDSKEIKKKKGE
+1631 
-1645 IKDLKTKCKE
+1645 
-1655 DSKENKKLRKEK
+1655 
-1667 HGDLQ
+1667 
-1672 FDSESS
+1672 
-1678 TLDDSFSQAADNEN
+1678 
-1692 SDLCSEGREEKQKI
+1692 
-1706 KSGKEKSEQEIVM
+1706 
-1719 KDSIADRQL
+1719 ADRQF
-1728 DGSASTE
+1728 
-1735 EDSIELKVKRKKKKL
+1735 
-1750 KKAEDY
+1750 
-1756 KEESRKVET
+1756 
-1765 KDTYLEKKNMHKK
+1765 
-1778 QKAQEKAKA
+1778 
-1787 SAELDKVSPTPAL
+1787 PA
-1800 VQKGLKLCTD
+1800 
-1810 EKGRKST
+1810 
-1817 DSVGEYQEKEVK
+1817 
-1829 KNEIKEKPQK
+1829 I
-1839 RYDSEKEEKGRKE
+1839 
-1852 QKGLKSLK
+1852 
-1860 ENKSAF
+1860 
-1866 DLFNISSEEKNEYSE
+1866 
-1881 NNRKREDSSVDYK
+1881 
-1894 FIEEFKSKENKQ
+1894 
-1906 LYKERRSTRDET
+1906 
-1918 DTWTYI
+1918 
-1924 AAEGDREVDNV
+1924 
-1935 CQMEENSDGRQ
+1935 
-1946 QVLSLGMD
+1946 
-1954 MQLEW
+1954 
-1959 LTLEDFQKHLDGE
+1959 
-1972 DETHSST
+1972 
-1979 EPISSTLLRD
+1979 
-1989 AVKNG
+1989 
-1994 DYVTVKMA
+1994 
-2002 LNSNEEYNLDQE
+2002 
-2014 DSSGMTLVMLA
+2014 
-2025 AAGGH
+2025 
-2030 DDLLRLLIRKG
+2030 
-2041 AKVNCRQKNGTT
+2041 
-2053 ALIHAAEKN
+2053 
-2062 FLTTVAILLEAG
+2062 
-2074 AYLNVQQSNG
+2074 
-2084 ETALMKA
+2084 
-2091 CKRGNSDIV
+2091 
-2100 RLMIESGAD
+2100 
-2109 CNILSK
+2109 
-2115 HQNSALHFAKQC
+2115 
-2127 NNVLVYDLLKSHLET
+2127 
-2142 LSRVA
+2142 
-2147 EDAIR
+2147 
-2152 DYFEARLALLEP
+2152 
-2164 VFPIACHRLCE
+2164 CHRLE
-2175 GPDFSMDFNYKPPQ
+2175 
-2189 NVPEG
+2189 
-2194 SGILLFV
+2194 L
-2201 FHSNFFGKE
+2201 GK
-2210 VIARLCGPC
+2210 
-2219 SVQAVVLNDK
+2219 DW
-2229 FQLPVFLDSH
+2229 DSA
-2239 FIYSFSPVT
+2239 T
-2248 GLNKLFIRLTEALTA
+2248 K
-2263 KVKLLIGAYRVQLQ
+2263 KLLGIELISTNFPPSI

>member
-1 MVANLEEATLVITL
+1 MTVGIFANCVFFLKMKHLPIQEKNRLRTCIKENGGIIYFVLNHECTHVIVDNVAVLSSYHLKTIEKYRLPIVSADFVWKSAEERKLVQIDDYESSKSLEGTSDQKPSCY
-15 GEKNH
+15 GEKNR
-20 SSSEHDIKAKQDAT
+20 SSSEHDIKEKEDTT
-34 EKNENYGPDPTPLEV
+34 EKNENCGPDPTPLEV
-49 SESSVGPNME
+49 SDCSVGPSME
-59 SIRFYTENDQDI
+59 SIRFYTENDQGI

-108 CEFPFRISAHFSMSE
+108 CEFPFRIAAHFSMSD

-136 SEEVRENYEIYVEDL
+136 SEEVRKNYEIYVEDL

-162 PPGADYLASMKLQEL
+162 PPGADNLASMKLQEI

-240 TAAKALKAMMME
+240 TAAMALKAMMME

-314 NPNSEEFLNVKQQ
+314 NPKSEEFLNVKQQ

-340 LQIYRVGRISETAEF
+340 LQIFRVGRISETAEF
-355 LSYLG
+355 LSSLG
-360 NVQSLFHASFMRN
+360 NVQSLFHASSVRN

-396 TDIGNLGSG
+396 TDVGNLGSG
-405 IYFNYALPSVK
+405 IYFSDSISTSIKYSLPSEMDGTRLLAVCNVALGTCLDLYKKDLSLTNAPSGYDSVHGVRKTANIYSDFEDDEFVVYKTCQVKMRYIVKFCLPGDQIKQFQPGIVTELAQDLPATSHCHLQTEDYALPSVN

-448 AQIIVF
+448 AQIVVF

-473 DNTAAVCGFEAF
+473 DGTAAVCGFEAF

-499 QAHKEYREAI
+499 QAHKEYRDAI

-585 VKQIGTKKGGF
+585 VKQIGPKKGGF
-596 CVAMSI
+596 CMAMSI
-602 EMPYS
+602 EMPHH
-607 IERIHS
+607 IERIRS

-636 LDISGFALE
+636 LDTSGFALE

-679 RFKGIQLSREII
+679 KFKGIQLSGEII

-709 QIALHALQMSCF
+709 KIALHVLQMSCF
-721 GERVNVIRFGTNFTE
+721 RQRVNVIRFGTNFTE

-742 NIKSDL
+742 DIKSDL

-794 QNESMTFQIVKE
+794 QNESMTIQIVKE

-811 RLFTCGVGSTANH
+811 RLFTCGFGSTANH
-824 HILRSLSQYGAGAY
+824 HMLRSLSQYGAGAY

-851 KIESQTSRIFS
+851 KIESQRSRIFS
-862 PGCSSVSLKWQQ
+862 PGCSSVSIKWQQ
-874 FDSNAPEPLQAP
+874 FDANAPEPLQAP

-893 NNERLLVYGFIPRC
+893 NNERLLVYGFIPHC

-919 ELQAMVST
+919 ELQEMVST

-973 INLSLENSIIT
+973 INLSMENSIIT

-1008 LELIAEEDID
+1008 LELIAEEDVD

-1026 HDTSGHGYLS
+1026 HETSGHGYLS
-1036 SNRGVGFGRYELD
+1036 SNRGVGFGRCESVVFPQATTAAFLSGQLEGTGGIPDNAQRSEGMVLPTAASGRPKRDTAVLALSDWQGAETGIGCLENEQD

-1066 RLDFLPYMDWE
+1066 HLDFLPYKDWE
-1077 HDTSGQGYLSSN
+1077 HGTSGYLSSN
-1089 RGVGESVPFHEVTS
+1089 RGVGFGRSESVPFHAVTS

-1109 QIGEDDKLKSLQFQS
+1109 LTGGDKQLKSLQFRS
-1124 DKELPLVKQCILPDS
+1124 DKEVPLVEQCILPDS
-1139 IGLSFIKAA
+1139 TELSFIKAA
-1148 KVEYDAGA
+1148 KVEYDPGAAG
-1156 TEVGLFASISEP
+1156 VGLFGSISVP
-1168 QAKFS
+1168 QPKFS
-1173 LHSQSLLKIRLPE
+1173 LHGQSLLNIRLPKS
-1186 PPGGLSFPQRSQAT
+1186 PASKP
-1200 GINFSFHAPCPPPCP
+1200 FSFQVSIPPPCPLPCAASCPPRPPPCAPPCPPPCAPPCPPPFPPPCP

-1221 LCPYIKSSF
+1221 LCSDLKSSF
-1230 TPVGRTLKKANFEAE
+1230 TPVGRTLKKANFETQ

-1253 PAMLRLGSPMLQTA
+1253 SARFRLGSPMLQTA
-1267 PKCREKLHHELSKDR
+1267 PKYGEKLHRELSKDLF
-1282 VLTALRKKKLG
+1282 LTAMRKKQLG

-1301 QRSPSAIT
+1301 QQSPPSAVT
-1309 WTQIFELQNQDGF
+1309 WTQIFKLQNQDGF

-1328 LGVILGLDVDYLTN
+1328 LGVILDLDVDYLTN

-1354 PKGRGELLQL
+1354 PKGREVLQL

-1370 LQFIRYNQQLEGIT
+1370 LQFIRYKQQLEGIT

-1409 AVEWSLEIHP
+1409 AVEW
-1419 NMAAAGSGE
+1419 
-1428 EAATAEAEKEKGKEE
+1428 
-1443 AEKGKEEGAAAGS
+1443 
-1456 GKAAG
+1456 
-1461 DAGGESEEEEDVFE
+1461 
-1475 VEKILDVKT
+1475 
-1484 EGGKI
+1484 
-1489 LYKVRW
+1489 VRR
-1495 KGYTSDDDTWE
+1495 
-1506 PEVHLEDCK
+1506 V
-1515 EVLLE
+1515 
-1520 FRKKIVDNKPKPVKK
+1520 
-1535 DIQKLSLNDDLF
+1535 
-1547 EAESDSDLQSEAKED
+1547 
-1562 TSPKKKKK
+1562 
-1570 KSKDGEDRSPDDLKK
+1570 
-1585 KKSKSAKFKEK
+1585 
-1596 PRLERENSSDSL
+1596 
-1608 IVDSKPKK
+1608 
-1616 RTSETKEDSKDPKKQ
+1616 
-1631 KKEDSKEIKKKKGE
+1631 
-1645 IKDLKTKCKE
+1645 
-1655 DSKENKKLRKEK
+1655 
-1667 HGDLQ
+1667 
-1672 FDSESS
+1672 
-1678 TLDDSFSQAADNEN
+1678 
-1692 SDLCSEGREEKQKI
+1692 
-1706 KSGKEKSEQEIVM
+1706 
-1719 KDSIADRQL
+1719 DRQF
-1728 DGSASTE
+1728 
-1735 EDSIELKVKRKKKKL
+1735 
-1750 KKAEDY
+1750 
-1756 KEESRKVET
+1756 
-1765 KDTYLEKKNMHKK
+1765 
-1778 QKAQEKAKA
+1778 
-1787 SAELDKVSPTPAL
+1787 PA
-1800 VQKGLKLCTD
+1800 
-1810 EKGRKST
+1810 
-1817 DSVGEYQEKEVK
+1817 
-1829 KNEIKEKPQK
+1829 I
-1839 RYDSEKEEKGRKE
+1839 
-1852 QKGLKSLK
+1852 
-1860 ENKSAF
+1860 
-1866 DLFNISSEEKNEYSE
+1866 
-1881 NNRKREDSSVDYK
+1881 
-1894 FIEEFKSKENKQ
+1894 
-1906 LYKERRSTRDET
+1906 
-1918 DTWTYI
+1918 
-1924 AAEGDREVDNV
+1924 
-1935 CQMEENSDGRQ
+1935 
-1946 QVLSLGMD
+1946 
-1954 MQLEW
+1954 
-1959 LTLEDFQKHLDGE
+1959 
-1972 DETHSST
+1972 
-1979 EPISSTLLRD
+1979 
-1989 AVKNG
+1989 
-1994 DYVTVKMA
+1994 
-2002 LNSNEEYNLDQE
+2002 
-2014 DSSGMTLVMLA
+2014 
-2025 AAGGH
+2025 
-2030 DDLLRLLIRKG
+2030 
-2041 AKVNCRQKNGTT
+2041 
-2053 ALIHAAEKN
+2053 
-2062 FLTTVAILLEAG
+2062 
-2074 AYLNVQQSNG
+2074 
-2084 ETALMKA
+2084 
-2091 CKRGNSDIV
+2091 
-2100 RLMIESGAD
+2100 
-2109 CNILSK
+2109 
-2115 HQNSALHFAKQC
+2115 
-2127 NNVLVYDLLKSHLET
+2127 
-2142 LSRVA
+2142 
-2147 EDAIR
+2147 
-2152 DYFEARLALLEP
+2152 
-2164 VFPIACHRLCE
+2164 CHRLE
-2175 GPDFSMDFNYKPPQ
+2175 
-2189 NVPEG
+2189 
-2194 SGILLFV
+2194 L
-2201 FHSNFFGKE
+2201 GK
-2210 VIARLCGPC
+2210 
-2219 SVQAVVLNDK
+2219 DW
-2229 FQLPVFLDSH
+2229 DSA
-2239 FIYSFSPVT
+2239 T
-2248 GLNKLFIRLTEALTA
+2248 K
-2263 KVKLLIGAYRVQLQ
+2263 KLLGIELISTNFPPSI

>member
-1 MVANLEEATLVITL
+1 MTVAIFANCVFFLKVKHLPIQEKNRLRTCIKENGGIIYFVLNHECTHVIVDNVAVLSSYHLKTIEKYRLPIVSADFVWKSAEEGKLLPIDDYESSKSLEDSSDQKPSHY

-20 SSSEHDIKAKQDAT
+20 SSSEHDIKEKQDAT
-34 EKNENYGPDPTPLEV
+34 EKNENCGPDHTPLEV

-108 CEFPFRISAHFSMSE
+108 CEFPFRISAHFSMSD

-240 TAAKALKAMMME
+240 TEAKALKAMMME

-258 HKSGIDYNITKKL
+258 HKNGIDYNITKKL

-283 DMLNVCETSM
+283 DMLNVCETST

-355 LSYLG
+355 LSNLG
-360 NVQSLFHASFMRN
+360 NVQSLFHASSVRN

-396 TDIGNLGSG
+396 TDIGKLGSG
-405 IYFNYALPSVK
+405 IYFSDSISTSTKYSPPSEMDGTRLLAVCNVALGTCLDLYKKDLSLTNAPAGYDSVHGVRKRGNIYSDFEDDEFVVYKTCQVKMRYIVKFCLAGDQVKQFQPGIETELEQDRPATSHCHLQPEDYALPSVN

-448 AQIIVF
+448 AQIVVF

-473 DNTAAVCGFEAF
+473 DGTAAVCGFEAF
-485 INGKHIVGKVKEKE
+485 INGKHIVGKVKEKA

-623 DCKAVIRTVENSS
+623 DCKAVIRTVDNSS
-636 LDISGFALE
+636 LDICGFALE

-679 RFKGIQLSREII
+679 RFKGIQLSGEII

-709 QIALHALQMSCF
+709 QIALHVLQMSCF
-721 GERVNVIRFGTNFTE
+721 GQRVNVIRFGTNFTE

-748 AAVKEFIIS
+748 AEVKEFIIS

-824 HILRSLSQYGAGAY
+824 HMLRSLSQYGAGAY

-851 KIESQTSRIFS
+851 K
-862 PGCSSVSLKWQQ
+862 
-874 FDSNAPEPLQAP
+874 
-886 AQIQSLF
+886 
-893 NNERLLVYGFIPRC
+893 
-907 TQATLN
+907 ATLN

-973 INLSLENSIIT
+973 INLSVEHSIIT

-1026 HDTSGHGYLS
+1026 HDTSGHGYVF
-1036 SNRGVGFGRYELD
+1036 SNRGVGFGRRKLTTTAAFLSGQLVGTGDIPDSAQRLEGMVLPTAASSRPKRDTAVLALPGWQGADTRIRYSENEQD
-1049 VNEVQH
+1049 ANEVQH

-1066 RLDFLPYMDWE
+1066 RLDILPYMDWE
-1077 HDTSGQGYLSSN
+1077 HDTSGYGYLFSN

-1103 GFSDHF
+1103 GFSGHL
-1109 QIGEDDKLKSLQFQS
+1109 QIGGDNKPKSLQFQS
-1124 DKELPLVKQCILPDS
+1124 DKELPLVEQCILPDS
-1139 IGLSFIKAA
+1139 IGFSFIKTAE
-1148 KVEYDAGA
+1148 VEYDAGA

-1168 QAKFS
+1168 QPKFVM
-1173 LHSQSLLKIRLPE
+1173 HIQSPLQYKSSKPLAR
-1186 PPGGLSFPQRSQAT
+1186 PPFPQRSQAT
-1200 GINFSFHAPCPPPCP
+1200 GINFSFQAPCPPPCP
-1215 PEFTQG
+1215 PPCGQAPRPPPCPLPGGQAPPPPPCPPPCGQAPPPPPCPPPGGLAPCPPPPPLPGAPAPCPPPPPPGGPAPCPPPCGQAPPPPPCPPPGGLAPCPPPCPPPGGQPPCPPPCPLFGGQAPCSLFGLPPCSPEFTQG
-1221 LCPYIKSSF
+1221 LSSYIKSSF
-1230 TPVGRTLKKANFEAE
+1230 TPVGRTLKKANFEAQ

-1253 PAMLRLGSPMLQTA
+1253 PARLRLGSPMLQTA
-1267 PKCREKLHHELSKDR
+1267 PKRREKLHHRLSKDL
-1282 VLTALRKKKLG
+1282 VLTAMREKKLG
-1293 KTSPQMRI
+1293 KTLPQMRI
-1301 QRSPSAIT
+1301 QQSPPSAVT

-1328 LGVILGLDVDYLTN
+1328 LGVILDLDVDYLTN

-1354 PKGRGELLQL
+1354 PKGREVLQL

-1409 AVEWSLEIHP
+1409 AVEW
-1419 NMAAAGSGE
+1419 
-1428 EAATAEAEKEKGKEE
+1428 
-1443 AEKGKEEGAAAGS
+1443 
-1456 GKAAG
+1456 
-1461 DAGGESEEEEDVFE
+1461 
-1475 VEKILDVKT
+1475 
-1484 EGGKI
+1484 
-1489 LYKVRW
+1489 VRR
-1495 KGYTSDDDTWE
+1495 T
-1506 PEVHLEDCK
+1506 
-1515 EVLLE
+1515 
-1520 FRKKIVDNKPKPVKK
+1520 
-1535 DIQKLSLNDDLF
+1535 
-1547 EAESDSDLQSEAKED
+1547 
-1562 TSPKKKKK
+1562 
-1570 KSKDGEDRSPDDLKK
+1570 DRQFP
-1585 KKSKSAKFKEK
+1585 AICY
-1596 PRLERENSSDSL
+1596 RLELGKDWDSA
-1608 IVDSKPKK
+1608 
-1616 RTSETKEDSKDPKKQ
+1616 T
-1631 KKEDSKEIKKKKGE
+1631 
-1645 IKDLKTKCKE
+1645 
-1655 DSKENKKLRKEK
+1655 KKLL
-1667 HGDLQ
+1667 G
-1672 FDSESS
+1672 
-1678 TLDDSFSQAADNEN
+1678 
-1692 SDLCSEGREEKQKI
+1692 
-1706 KSGKEKSEQEIVM
+1706 
-1719 KDSIADRQL
+1719 
-1728 DGSASTE
+1728 
-1735 EDSIELKVKRKKKKL
+1735 IELI
-1750 KKAEDY
+1750 
-1756 KEESRKVET
+1756 
-1765 KDTYLEKKNMHKK
+1765 
-1778 QKAQEKAKA
+1778 
-1787 SAELDKVSPTPAL
+1787 
-1800 VQKGLKLCTD
+1800 
-1810 EKGRKST
+1810 ST
-1817 DSVGEYQEKEVK
+1817 
-1829 KNEIKEKPQK
+1829 
-1839 RYDSEKEEKGRKE
+1839 
-1852 QKGLKSLK
+1852 
-1860 ENKSAF
+1860 
-1866 DLFNISSEEKNEYSE
+1866 
-1881 NNRKREDSSVDYK
+1881 
-1894 FIEEFKSKENKQ
+1894 
-1906 LYKERRSTRDET
+1906 
-1918 DTWTYI
+1918 
-1924 AAEGDREVDNV
+1924 
-1935 CQMEENSDGRQ
+1935 
-1946 QVLSLGMD
+1946 
-1954 MQLEW
+1954 
-1959 LTLEDFQKHLDGE
+1959 
-1972 DETHSST
+1972 
-1979 EPISSTLLRD
+1979 
-1989 AVKNG
+1989 
-1994 DYVTVKMA
+1994 
-2002 LNSNEEYNLDQE
+2002 
-2014 DSSGMTLVMLA
+2014 
-2025 AAGGH
+2025 
-2030 DDLLRLLIRKG
+2030 
-2041 AKVNCRQKNGTT
+2041 
-2053 ALIHAAEKN
+2053 N
-2062 FLTTVAILLEAG
+2062 F
-2074 AYLNVQQSNG
+2074 
-2084 ETALMKA
+2084 
-2091 CKRGNSDIV
+2091 
-2100 RLMIESGAD
+2100 
-2109 CNILSK
+2109 
-2115 HQNSALHFAKQC
+2115 
-2127 NNVLVYDLLKSHLET
+2127 
-2142 LSRVA
+2142 
-2147 EDAIR
+2147 
-2152 DYFEARLALLEP
+2152 
-2164 VFPIACHRLCE
+2164 
-2175 GPDFSMDFNYKPPQ
+2175 PP
-2189 NVPEG
+2189 
-2194 SGILLFV
+2194 SI
-2201 FHSNFFGKE
+2201 
-2210 VIARLCGPC
+2210 
-2219 SVQAVVLNDK
+2219 
-2229 FQLPVFLDSH
+2229 
-2239 FIYSFSPVT
+2239 
-2248 GLNKLFIRLTEALTA
+2248 
-2263 KVKLLIGAYRVQLQ
+2263 

>member
-1 MVANLEEATLVITL
+1 MTVGIFANCVFFLKMKHLPIQEKNRLRTCIKENGGIIYFVLNHECTHVIVDNVAVLSSYHLKTIEKYRLPIVSADFVWKSAEERKLLQIDDYESSKSLEGTSDQKPSCY
-15 GEKNH
+15 GEKNR
-20 SSSEHDIKAKQDAT
+20 SSSEHDIKEKEDTT
-34 EKNENYGPDPTPLEV
+34 EKNENCGPDPTPLEV
-49 SESSVGPNME
+49 SDCSVGPSME
-59 SIRFYTENDQDI
+59 SIRFYTENDQGI

-108 CEFPFRISAHFSMSE
+108 CEFPFRIAAHFSMSD

-136 SEEVRENYEIYVEDL
+136 SEEVRKNYEIYVEDL

-162 PPGADYLASMKLQEL
+162 PPGADNLASMKLQEI

-240 TAAKALKAMMME
+240 TAAMALKAMMME

-293 SSPNPPSLAKYRAL
+293 SSPNPPSLAKYWAL

-314 NPNSEEFLNVKQQ
+314 NPKSEEFLNVKQQ

-340 LQIYRVGRISETAEF
+340 LQIFRVGRISETAEF
-355 LSYLG
+355 LSSLG
-360 NVQSLFHASFMRN
+360 NVQSLFHASSVRN

-396 TDIGNLGSG
+396 TDVGNLGSG
-405 IYFNYALPSVK
+405 IYFSDSISTSIKYSLPSEMDGTRLLAVCNVALGTCLDLYKKDLSLTNAPSGYDSVHGVRKTANIYSDFEDDEFVVYKTCQVKMRYIVKFCLPGDQIKQFQPGIVTELAQDLPATSHCHLQTEDYALPSVN

-448 AQIIVF
+448 AQIVVF

-473 DNTAAVCGFEAF
+473 DGTAAVCGFEAF

-499 QAHKEYREAI
+499 QAHKEYRDAI

-585 VKQIGTKKGGF
+585 VKQIGPKKGGF
-596 CVAMSI
+596 CMAMSI
-602 EMPYS
+602 EMPHH

-636 LDISGFALE
+636 LDTSGFALE

-679 RFKGIQLSREII
+679 KFKGIQLSGEII

-709 QIALHALQMSCF
+709 KIALHVLQMSCF
-721 GERVNVIRFGTNFTE
+721 RQRVNVIRFGTNFTE

-742 NIKSDL
+742 DIKSDL

-794 QNESMTFQIVKE
+794 QNESMTIQIVKE

-811 RLFTCGVGSTANH
+811 RLFTCGFGSTANH
-824 HILRSLSQYGAGAY
+824 HMLRSLSQYGAGAY

-851 KIESQTSRIFS
+851 KIESQRSRIFS
-862 PGCSSVSLKWQQ
+862 PGCSSVSIKWQQ
-874 FDSNAPEPLQAP
+874 FDANAPEPLQAP

-893 NNERLLVYGFIPRC
+893 NNERLLVYGFIPHC

-919 ELQAMVST
+919 ELQEMVST

-973 INLSLENSIIT
+973 INLSMENSIIT

-1008 LELIAEEDID
+1008 LELIAEEDVD

-1026 HDTSGHGYLS
+1026 HETSGHGYLS
-1036 SNRGVGFGRYELD
+1036 SNRGVGFGRCESVVFPQATTAAFLSGQLEGTGGIPDNAQRSEGMVLPTAASGRPKRDTAVLALSDWQGAETGIGCLENEQD

-1066 RLDFLPYMDWE
+1066 HLDFLPYKDWEHDTSGYLSSNRGVGFGRSESDVNEVQHAGLPNILELIAEEDVDFLPYMDWE
-1077 HDTSGQGYLSSN
+1077 HETSGHGYLSSN
-1089 RGVGESVPFHEVTS
+1089 RGVGFGRCES
-1103 GFSDHF
+1103 D
-1109 QIGEDDKLKSLQFQS
+1109 
-1124 DKELPLVKQCILPDS
+1124 
-1139 IGLSFIKAA
+1139 
-1148 KVEYDAGA
+1148 
-1156 TEVGLFASISEP
+1156 LF
-1168 QAKFS
+1168 
-1173 LHSQSLLKIRLPE
+1173 
-1186 PPGGLSFPQRSQAT
+1186 
-1200 GINFSFHAPCPPPCP
+1200 
-1215 PEFTQG
+1215 
-1221 LCPYIKSSF
+1221 
-1230 TPVGRTLKKANFEAE
+1230 
-1245 VTPEVLAS
+1245 
-1253 PAMLRLGSPMLQTA
+1253 
-1267 PKCREKLHHELSKDR
+1267 
-1282 VLTALRKKKLG
+1282 LTAMRKKQLG

-1301 QRSPSAIT
+1301 QQSPPSAVT
-1309 WTQIFELQNQDGF
+1309 WTQIFKLQNQDGF

-1328 LGVILGLDVDYLTN
+1328 LGVILDLDVDYLTN

-1354 PKGRGELLQL
+1354 PKGREVLQL

-1370 LQFIRYNQQLEGIT
+1370 LQFIRYKQQLEGIT

-1409 AVEWSLEIHP
+1409 AVEW
-1419 NMAAAGSGE
+1419 
-1428 EAATAEAEKEKGKEE
+1428 
-1443 AEKGKEEGAAAGS
+1443 
-1456 GKAAG
+1456 
-1461 DAGGESEEEEDVFE
+1461 
-1475 VEKILDVKT
+1475 
-1484 EGGKI
+1484 
-1489 LYKVRW
+1489 VRR
-1495 KGYTSDDDTWE
+1495 
-1506 PEVHLEDCK
+1506 V
-1515 EVLLE
+1515 
-1520 FRKKIVDNKPKPVKK
+1520 
-1535 DIQKLSLNDDLF
+1535 
-1547 EAESDSDLQSEAKED
+1547 
-1562 TSPKKKKK
+1562 
-1570 KSKDGEDRSPDDLKK
+1570 
-1585 KKSKSAKFKEK
+1585 
-1596 PRLERENSSDSL
+1596 
-1608 IVDSKPKK
+1608 
-1616 RTSETKEDSKDPKKQ
+1616 
-1631 KKEDSKEIKKKKGE
+1631 
-1645 IKDLKTKCKE
+1645 
-1655 DSKENKKLRKEK
+1655 
-1667 HGDLQ
+1667 
-1672 FDSESS
+1672 
-1678 TLDDSFSQAADNEN
+1678 
-1692 SDLCSEGREEKQKI
+1692 
-1706 KSGKEKSEQEIVM
+1706 
-1719 KDSIADRQL
+1719 DRQF
-1728 DGSASTE
+1728 
-1735 EDSIELKVKRKKKKL
+1735 
-1750 KKAEDY
+1750 
-1756 KEESRKVET
+1756 
-1765 KDTYLEKKNMHKK
+1765 
-1778 QKAQEKAKA
+1778 
-1787 SAELDKVSPTPAL
+1787 PA
-1800 VQKGLKLCTD
+1800 
-1810 EKGRKST
+1810 
-1817 DSVGEYQEKEVK
+1817 
-1829 KNEIKEKPQK
+1829 I
-1839 RYDSEKEEKGRKE
+1839 
-1852 QKGLKSLK
+1852 
-1860 ENKSAF
+1860 
-1866 DLFNISSEEKNEYSE
+1866 
-1881 NNRKREDSSVDYK
+1881 
-1894 FIEEFKSKENKQ
+1894 
-1906 LYKERRSTRDET
+1906 
-1918 DTWTYI
+1918 
-1924 AAEGDREVDNV
+1924 
-1935 CQMEENSDGRQ
+1935 
-1946 QVLSLGMD
+1946 
-1954 MQLEW
+1954 
-1959 LTLEDFQKHLDGE
+1959 
-1972 DETHSST
+1972 
-1979 EPISSTLLRD
+1979 
-1989 AVKNG
+1989 
-1994 DYVTVKMA
+1994 
-2002 LNSNEEYNLDQE
+2002 
-2014 DSSGMTLVMLA
+2014 
-2025 AAGGH
+2025 
-2030 DDLLRLLIRKG
+2030 
-2041 AKVNCRQKNGTT
+2041 
-2053 ALIHAAEKN
+2053 
-2062 FLTTVAILLEAG
+2062 
-2074 AYLNVQQSNG
+2074 
-2084 ETALMKA
+2084 
-2091 CKRGNSDIV
+2091 
-2100 RLMIESGAD
+2100 
-2109 CNILSK
+2109 
-2115 HQNSALHFAKQC
+2115 
-2127 NNVLVYDLLKSHLET
+2127 
-2142 LSRVA
+2142 
-2147 EDAIR
+2147 
-2152 DYFEARLALLEP
+2152 
-2164 VFPIACHRLCE
+2164 CHRLE
-2175 GPDFSMDFNYKPPQ
+2175 
-2189 NVPEG
+2189 
-2194 SGILLFV
+2194 L
-2201 FHSNFFGKE
+2201 GK
-2210 VIARLCGPC
+2210 
-2219 SVQAVVLNDK
+2219 DW
-2229 FQLPVFLDSH
+2229 DSA
-2239 FIYSFSPVT
+2239 T
-2248 GLNKLFIRLTEALTA
+2248 K
-2263 KVKLLIGAYRVQLQ
+2263 KLLGIELISTNFPPSI

>member
-1 MVANLEEATLVITL
+1 MTVAIFENCVFFLKVKHLPIQEKNRLRTCIKENGGIIYFVLNHECTHVIVDNVAVLSSYHLKAIKKYRLPIVSVDFVWKSAEEGKLLKTDDYESSKSLEGSSDQKLSHY
-15 GEKNH
+15 GEKKH
-20 SSSEHDIKAKQDAT
+20 FSSEHDIKEKQDVT
-34 EKNENYGPDPTPLEV
+34 EKNENCGPDPTPLEV
-49 SESSVGPNME
+49 SESSVGPNTE

-81 KYDALEKISTE
+81 KYDVLEKISTE

-108 CEFPFRISAHFSMSE
+108 CEFLFRISAHFSMSD

-151 KNQDFLLRETF
+151 KNQDFLLKETF

-190 EISAFV
+190 ETSAFV

-283 DMLNVCETSM
+283 DMLNACETSM
-293 SSPNPPSLAKYRAL
+293 SSPNPPSLAKYRSL

-332 HSDCPVKV
+332 HSDCPVQV

-355 LSYLG
+355 LSNLG
-360 NVQSLFHASFMRN
+360 NVQSLFHASSVRN

-405 IYFNYALPSVK
+405 IYFSDSISTSTKYSPPSEMDGTRLLAVCNVALGTCLDLYKKDLSLTNAPAGYDSVHGVRKTANISSDFEDDEFVVYKTCQVKMRYIVKFCLAGDQVKQFQPGIETQLEQDRPATSHCHLQPEDYALPSVN

-448 AQIIVF
+448 AQIVVF
-454 QTYTNQNDN
+454 QTYSNQNDH

-473 DNTAAVCGFEAF
+473 DSTAAVCGFEAF

-536 TTVLIKVTYITEL
+536 TTVFIKVTYITEL
-549 SFQNGCITFQMPA
+549 SFQKGCITFQMPA

-623 DCKAVIRTVENSS
+623 DCKAVIKTVENSS
-636 LDISGFALE
+636 LDISGFSLE
-645 IWISQVYL
+645 IWISQIYL

-660 HPNKESEAC
+660 HPNKASEAC

-679 RFKGIQLSREII
+679 SFKGIHLSGETI

-696 SNSMEGSTLQQAK
+696 SNSMEGSALQEAK
-709 QIALHALQMSCF
+709 QIALHALQTSCF
-721 GERVNVIRFGTNFTE
+721 GHRVNVIRFGTNFTE

-742 NIKSDL
+742 TIKSDL

-777 YPSQRE
+777 YPSQRK

-811 RLFTCGVGSTANH
+811 RLFACGFGSTANH
-824 HILRSLSQYGAGAY
+824 HMLRSLSQYGAGAY

-862 PGCSSVSLKWQQ
+862 PGCSSVSIKWQQ

-997 NEVQHAGLPNI
+997 NEVQHAGFPNI
-1008 LELIAEEDID
+1008 LELIDEEDID

-1026 HDTSGHGYLS
+1026 HDTSGHGSLF
-1036 SNRGVGFGRYELD
+1036 SNRGVEFGGCELASD
-1049 VNEVQH
+1049 ST
-1055 AGLPNIPMAPE
+1055 AKPGSPLAPE
-1066 RLDFLPYMDWE
+1066 ETESSEDLLMAIYPRKMDDTYRAKVTAAAFL
-1077 HDTSGQGYLSSN
+1077 SGQL
-1089 RGVGESVPFHEVTS
+1089 VGTGDIPDSAQRLEGILLPTAASDRPKRDAEVLALPDWQGADTRIRCLENEQVSFHEVAS

-1109 QIGEDDKLKSLQFQS
+1109 QTEGDNKLKSFQFQS
-1124 DKELPLVKQCILPDS
+1124 DKELPSDEQCILPDS
-1139 IGLSFIKAA
+1139 IGFSSLYKTE
-1148 KVEYDAGA
+1148 VEYDAGA
-1156 TEVGLFASISEP
+1156 TEVGLFGSISEP
-1168 QAKFS
+1168 QPKFS
-1173 LHSQSLLKIRLPE
+1173 GFSQSLLKIRLPK
-1186 PPGGLSFPQRSQAT
+1186 PPGGLPFPQHSQAT
-1200 GINFSFHAPCPPPCP
+1200 GINFSFQAPCSLAGLSSWLPPCPPLLGAASCPPPPPPLPGAGLRLPPPLGPPPLPGFSFCPPPPPPPPPPLGPPPLPGFSFCPPPRPPPLCGFPPCPPPGP
-1215 PEFTQG
+1215 PEFSQG
-1221 LCPYIKSSF
+1221 LSSYIKSSF
-1230 TPVGRTLKKANFEAE
+1230 TPVGRTLKKANFEAQ

-1253 PAMLRLGSPMLQTA
+1253 SARLRLGSPMLHTA
-1267 PKCREKLHHELSKDR
+1267 PKCREKLHHELSKDLA
-1282 VLTALRKKKLG
+1282 LTARRKKQLG

-1301 QRSPSAIT
+1301 QQSPPSAIT
-1309 WTQIFELQNQDGF
+1309 WTQIFKLQNQDGF

-1328 LGVILGLDVDYLTN
+1328 LGVILDLDVDYLTN

-1354 PKGRGELLQL
+1354 PKGREVLQL

-1409 AVEWSLEIHP
+1409 AVEW
-1419 NMAAAGSGE
+1419 
-1428 EAATAEAEKEKGKEE
+1428 
-1443 AEKGKEEGAAAGS
+1443 
-1456 GKAAG
+1456 
-1461 DAGGESEEEEDVFE
+1461 
-1475 VEKILDVKT
+1475 
-1484 EGGKI
+1484 
-1489 LYKVRW
+1489 VRR
-1495 KGYTSDDDTWE
+1495 
-1506 PEVHLEDCK
+1506 V
-1515 EVLLE
+1515 
-1520 FRKKIVDNKPKPVKK
+1520 
-1535 DIQKLSLNDDLF
+1535 
-1547 EAESDSDLQSEAKED
+1547 
-1562 TSPKKKKK
+1562 
-1570 KSKDGEDRSPDDLKK
+1570 
-1585 KKSKSAKFKEK
+1585 
-1596 PRLERENSSDSL
+1596 
-1608 IVDSKPKK
+1608 
-1616 RTSETKEDSKDPKKQ
+1616 
-1631 KKEDSKEIKKKKGE
+1631 
-1645 IKDLKTKCKE
+1645 
-1655 DSKENKKLRKEK
+1655 
-1667 HGDLQ
+1667 
-1672 FDSESS
+1672 
-1678 TLDDSFSQAADNEN
+1678 
-1692 SDLCSEGREEKQKI
+1692 
-1706 KSGKEKSEQEIVM
+1706 
-1719 KDSIADRQL
+1719 DRQF
-1728 DGSASTE
+1728 
-1735 EDSIELKVKRKKKKL
+1735 
-1750 KKAEDY
+1750 
-1756 KEESRKVET
+1756 
-1765 KDTYLEKKNMHKK
+1765 
-1778 QKAQEKAKA
+1778 
-1787 SAELDKVSPTPAL
+1787 PA
-1800 VQKGLKLCTD
+1800 
-1810 EKGRKST
+1810 
-1817 DSVGEYQEKEVK
+1817 
-1829 KNEIKEKPQK
+1829 I
-1839 RYDSEKEEKGRKE
+1839 
-1852 QKGLKSLK
+1852 
-1860 ENKSAF
+1860 
-1866 DLFNISSEEKNEYSE
+1866 
-1881 NNRKREDSSVDYK
+1881 
-1894 FIEEFKSKENKQ
+1894 
-1906 LYKERRSTRDET
+1906 
-1918 DTWTYI
+1918 
-1924 AAEGDREVDNV
+1924 
-1935 CQMEENSDGRQ
+1935 
-1946 QVLSLGMD
+1946 
-1954 MQLEW
+1954 
-1959 LTLEDFQKHLDGE
+1959 
-1972 DETHSST
+1972 
-1979 EPISSTLLRD
+1979 
-1989 AVKNG
+1989 
-1994 DYVTVKMA
+1994 
-2002 LNSNEEYNLDQE
+2002 
-2014 DSSGMTLVMLA
+2014 
-2025 AAGGH
+2025 
-2030 DDLLRLLIRKG
+2030 
-2041 AKVNCRQKNGTT
+2041 
-2053 ALIHAAEKN
+2053 
-2062 FLTTVAILLEAG
+2062 
-2074 AYLNVQQSNG
+2074 
-2084 ETALMKA
+2084 
-2091 CKRGNSDIV
+2091 
-2100 RLMIESGAD
+2100 
-2109 CNILSK
+2109 
-2115 HQNSALHFAKQC
+2115 
-2127 NNVLVYDLLKSHLET
+2127 
-2142 LSRVA
+2142 
-2147 EDAIR
+2147 
-2152 DYFEARLALLEP
+2152 
-2164 VFPIACHRLCE
+2164 CHRLE
-2175 GPDFSMDFNYKPPQ
+2175 
-2189 NVPEG
+2189 
-2194 SGILLFV
+2194 L
-2201 FHSNFFGKE
+2201 GK
-2210 VIARLCGPC
+2210 
-2219 SVQAVVLNDK
+2219 DW
-2229 FQLPVFLDSH
+2229 DSA
-2239 FIYSFSPVT
+2239 T
-2248 GLNKLFIRLTEALTA
+2248 K
-2263 KVKLLIGAYRVQLQ
+2263 KLLGIELISTNFPPSI

>member
-1 MVANLEEATLVITL
+1 MTVAIFANCVFFLKVKHLPIQEKNRLRTCIKENGGIIYFVLNHECTHVIVDNVAVLSSYHLKTIEKYRLPIVSADFVWKSAEEGKLLPIDDYESSKSLEDSSDQKPSHY

-20 SSSEHDIKAKQDAT
+20 SSSEHDIKEKQDAT
-34 EKNENYGPDPTPLEV
+34 EKNENCGPDHTPLEV

-108 CEFPFRISAHFSMSE
+108 CEFPFRISAHFSMSD

-240 TAAKALKAMMME
+240 TEAKALKAMMME

-258 HKSGIDYNITKKL
+258 HKNGIDYNITKKL

-283 DMLNVCETSM
+283 DMLNVCETST

-355 LSYLG
+355 LSNLG
-360 NVQSLFHASFMRN
+360 NVQSLFHASSVRN

-396 TDIGNLGSG
+396 TDIGKLGSG
-405 IYFNYALPSVK
+405 IYFSDSISTSTKYSPPSEMDGTRLLAVCNVALGTCLDLYKKDLSLTNAPAGYDSVHGVRKRGNIYSDFEDDEFVVYKTCQVKMRYIVKFCLAGDQVKQFQPGIETELEQDRPATSHCHLQPEDYALPSVN

-448 AQIIVF
+448 AQIVVF

-473 DNTAAVCGFEAF
+473 DGTAAVCGFEAF
-485 INGKHIVGKVKEKE
+485 INGKHIVGKVKEKA

-623 DCKAVIRTVENSS
+623 DCKAVIRTVDNSS
-636 LDISGFALE
+636 LDICGFALE

-679 RFKGIQLSREII
+679 RFKGIQLSGEII

-709 QIALHALQMSCF
+709 QIALHVLQMSCF
-721 GERVNVIRFGTNFTE
+721 GQRVNVIRFGTNFTE

-748 AAVKEFIIS
+748 AEVKEFIIS

-824 HILRSLSQYGAGAY
+824 HMLRSLSQYGAGAY

-862 PGCSSVSLKWQQ
+862 PGCSSVSIKWQQ

-973 INLSLENSIIT
+973 INLSVEHSIIT
-984 QFTSFVAVEKRDV
+984 QFTSFVAVEKRD
-997 NEVQHAGLPNI
+997 A
-1008 LELIAEEDID
+1008 
-1018 FLPYMDWE
+1018 
-1026 HDTSGHGYLS
+1026 
-1036 SNRGVGFGRYELD
+1036 
-1049 VNEVQH
+1049 NEVQH

-1066 RLDFLPYMDWE
+1066 RLDILPYMDWE
-1077 HDTSGQGYLSSN
+1077 HDTSGYGYLFSN

-1103 GFSDHF
+1103 GFSGHL
-1109 QIGEDDKLKSLQFQS
+1109 QIGGDNKPKSLQFQS
-1124 DKELPLVKQCILPDS
+1124 DKELPLVEQCILPDS
-1139 IGLSFIKAA
+1139 IGFSFIKTAE
-1148 KVEYDAGA
+1148 VEYDAGA

-1168 QAKFS
+1168 QPKFVM
-1173 LHSQSLLKIRLPE
+1173 HIQSPLQYKSSKPLAR
-1186 PPGGLSFPQRSQAT
+1186 PPFPQRSQAT
-1200 GINFSFHAPCPPPCP
+1200 GINFSFQAPCPPPCP
-1215 PEFTQG
+1215 PPCGQAPRPPPCPLPGGQAPPPPPCPPPCGQAPPPPPCPPPGGLAPCPPPPPLPGAPAPCPPPPPPGGPAPCPPPCGQAPPPPPCPPPGGLAPCPPPCPPPGGQPPCPPPCPLFGGQAPCSLFGLPPCSPEFTQG
-1221 LCPYIKSSF
+1221 LSSYIKSSF
-1230 TPVGRTLKKANFEAE
+1230 TPVGRTLKKANFEAQ

-1253 PAMLRLGSPMLQTA
+1253 PARLRLGSPMLQTA
-1267 PKCREKLHHELSKDR
+1267 PKRREKLHHRLSKDL
-1282 VLTALRKKKLG
+1282 VLTAMREKKLG
-1293 KTSPQMRI
+1293 KTLPQMRI
-1301 QRSPSAIT
+1301 QQSPPSAVT

-1328 LGVILGLDVDYLTN
+1328 LGVILDLDVDYLTN

-1354 PKGRGELLQL
+1354 PKGREVLQL

-1409 AVEWSLEIHP
+1409 AVEW
-1419 NMAAAGSGE
+1419 
-1428 EAATAEAEKEKGKEE
+1428 
-1443 AEKGKEEGAAAGS
+1443 
-1456 GKAAG
+1456 
-1461 DAGGESEEEEDVFE
+1461 
-1475 VEKILDVKT
+1475 
-1484 EGGKI
+1484 
-1489 LYKVRW
+1489 VRR
-1495 KGYTSDDDTWE
+1495 T
-1506 PEVHLEDCK
+1506 
-1515 EVLLE
+1515 
-1520 FRKKIVDNKPKPVKK
+1520 
-1535 DIQKLSLNDDLF
+1535 
-1547 EAESDSDLQSEAKED
+1547 
-1562 TSPKKKKK
+1562 
-1570 KSKDGEDRSPDDLKK
+1570 DRQFP
-1585 KKSKSAKFKEK
+1585 AICY
-1596 PRLERENSSDSL
+1596 RLELGKDWDSA
-1608 IVDSKPKK
+1608 
-1616 RTSETKEDSKDPKKQ
+1616 T
-1631 KKEDSKEIKKKKGE
+1631 
-1645 IKDLKTKCKE
+1645 
-1655 DSKENKKLRKEK
+1655 KKLL
-1667 HGDLQ
+1667 G
-1672 FDSESS
+1672 
-1678 TLDDSFSQAADNEN
+1678 
-1692 SDLCSEGREEKQKI
+1692 
-1706 KSGKEKSEQEIVM
+1706 
-1719 KDSIADRQL
+1719 
-1728 DGSASTE
+1728 
-1735 EDSIELKVKRKKKKL
+1735 IELI
-1750 KKAEDY
+1750 
-1756 KEESRKVET
+1756 
-1765 KDTYLEKKNMHKK
+1765 
-1778 QKAQEKAKA
+1778 
-1787 SAELDKVSPTPAL
+1787 
-1800 VQKGLKLCTD
+1800 
-1810 EKGRKST
+1810 ST
-1817 DSVGEYQEKEVK
+1817 
-1829 KNEIKEKPQK
+1829 
-1839 RYDSEKEEKGRKE
+1839 
-1852 QKGLKSLK
+1852 
-1860 ENKSAF
+1860 
-1866 DLFNISSEEKNEYSE
+1866 
-1881 NNRKREDSSVDYK
+1881 
-1894 FIEEFKSKENKQ
+1894 
-1906 LYKERRSTRDET
+1906 
-1918 DTWTYI
+1918 
-1924 AAEGDREVDNV
+1924 
-1935 CQMEENSDGRQ
+1935 
-1946 QVLSLGMD
+1946 
-1954 MQLEW
+1954 
-1959 LTLEDFQKHLDGE
+1959 
-1972 DETHSST
+1972 
-1979 EPISSTLLRD
+1979 
-1989 AVKNG
+1989 
-1994 DYVTVKMA
+1994 
-2002 LNSNEEYNLDQE
+2002 
-2014 DSSGMTLVMLA
+2014 
-2025 AAGGH
+2025 
-2030 DDLLRLLIRKG
+2030 
-2041 AKVNCRQKNGTT
+2041 
-2053 ALIHAAEKN
+2053 N
-2062 FLTTVAILLEAG
+2062 F
-2074 AYLNVQQSNG
+2074 
-2084 ETALMKA
+2084 
-2091 CKRGNSDIV
+2091 
-2100 RLMIESGAD
+2100 
-2109 CNILSK
+2109 
-2115 HQNSALHFAKQC
+2115 
-2127 NNVLVYDLLKSHLET
+2127 
-2142 LSRVA
+2142 
-2147 EDAIR
+2147 
-2152 DYFEARLALLEP
+2152 
-2164 VFPIACHRLCE
+2164 
-2175 GPDFSMDFNYKPPQ
+2175 PP
-2189 NVPEG
+2189 
-2194 SGILLFV
+2194 SI
-2201 FHSNFFGKE
+2201 
-2210 VIARLCGPC
+2210 
-2219 SVQAVVLNDK
+2219 
-2229 FQLPVFLDSH
+2229 
-2239 FIYSFSPVT
+2239 
-2248 GLNKLFIRLTEALTA
+2248 
-2263 KVKLLIGAYRVQLQ
+2263 

>member
-1 MVANLEEATLVITL
+1 MLYFVPFGRAFPFSAFGTGEHSTPPLITRSLCHESLQIPEDPSGRRARSQQCTHVIVDNVAVLSSYHLKTIEKYRLPILSVDFVWKSAEEGKLLQIDGYESSKSLEGSSDQKPSLY

-20 SSSEHDIKAKQDAT
+20 SSSEHDIKEKQDAT
-34 EKNENYGPDPTPLEV
+34 EKNENCDPDPTPLEV

-59 SIRFYTENDQDI
+59 SIRFYTENDHDI

-81 KYDALEKISTE
+81 KYDVLEKISTE

-108 CEFPFRISAHFSMSE
+108 CEFPFRISAHFSMSD
-123 GFKSKKQF
+123 GFKSKEHF

-136 SEEVRENYEIYVEDL
+136 SEEVRENYEIYIEDL

-162 PPGADYLASMKLQEL
+162 PPSADYLASMKLQEL

-190 EISAFV
+190 ETSAFV

-307 RCKIQAI
+307 RCKIEAI

-332 HSDCPVKV
+332 HSDCPVQV

-355 LSYLG
+355 LSNPG
-360 NVQSLFHASFMRN
+360 NVQSLFHASSVRN

-405 IYFNYALPSVK
+405 IYFSDSISTSTKYSLPSEMDGTRLLAVCNVALGTCLDLYKKDLSLTNAPAGYDSVHGVRKTANISSDFEDDEFVVYKTCQVKMRYIVKFCLAGDQVKQFQPGIETELEQDRPVTSHCHLQPKDYALPSIN

-438 HIKGRIIDFI
+438 HIKGRIMDFI
-448 AQIIVF
+448 AQVVVF

-473 DNTAAVCGFEAF
+473 DSTAAVCGFEAF

-549 SFQNGCITFQMPA
+549 SFQDGCITFQMPT

-636 LDISGFALE
+636 LDISGFTLE
-645 IWISQVYL
+645 IWISQIYL

-679 RFKGIQLSREII
+679 SFKGIQLSGEII

-709 QIALHALQMSCF
+709 QIALHALQTSCF
-721 GERVNVIRFGTNFTE
+721 GQRVNVIRFGTNFTE

-777 YPSQRE
+777 YPSLRK

-824 HILRSLSQYGAGAY
+824 HMLRSLSQYGAGAY
-838 EYFDPKSKYNWLK
+838 EYFDPKSKCNWLK

-862 PGCSSVSLKWQQ
+862 PGCSSVSIKWQQ

-958 ETEHEMKKHTLKVLI
+958 ETEHEMKKHTLKALI

-1026 HDTSGHGYLS
+1026 HDTSRHGYLF
-1036 SNRGVGFGRYELD
+1036 SNRGVGFGRCELASD
-1049 VNEVQH
+1049 SAAKPGNALSREETESREELLIAIHPMETDDTYRAKAVFPQVTTAAFLSGQLVGTGDIPDSAQRLEGMVRPTAASGRPKRDAAVLALPGWQGADTRIRCLENEQDANEVQH
-1055 AGLPNIPMAPE
+1055 AGLPNIPMASG
-1066 RLDFLPYMDWE
+1066 RLDFLPSMYWE
-1077 HDTSGQGYLSSN
+1077 HDISGHGSLFSN
-1089 RGVGESVPFHEVTS
+1089 RGVAESVPFHEVTS

-1109 QIGEDDKLKSLQFQS
+1109 QIGGVNKLKSLQFQS
-1124 DKELPLVKQCILPDS
+1124 DKELPLVEQCILPDS
-1139 IGLSFIKAA
+1139 IGFSRRYKTE
-1148 KVEYDAGA
+1148 VEYGAGA
-1156 TEVGLFASISEP
+1156 TEVGLFGSISKP
-1168 QAKFS
+1168 QRKFRGF
-1173 LHSQSLLKIRLPE
+1173 SQSLLKIRLPKS
-1186 PPGGLSFPQRSQAT
+1186 PGGLPFPQHSQAT
-1200 GINFSFHAPCPPPCP
+1200 GINFSFQAPCPATCPLPGLSSWLPPCPPPLPGAAACPPPPPPLPGAAACPPPPPPLPGAAACPPPPPPLPGAAAFPPPPPLPGAAAFPPPPPLPGAAAFPPPPPLPGAAACPPPPPPLPGAAAFPPPGP

-1221 LCPYIKSSF
+1221 LSSYIRSSF
-1230 TPVGRTLKKANFEAE
+1230 TPVGRTLKKANFEAQ

-1253 PAMLRLGSPMLQTA
+1253 SARLRPGSPILQIA
-1267 PKCREKLHHELSKDR
+1267 PKCRQKLHHKLSKDL
-1282 VLTALRKKKLG
+1282 VLTAMRKKELG

-1301 QRSPSAIT
+1301 QRSPPSAIT
-1309 WTQIFELQNQDGF
+1309 WTHIFKLQNQDGF

-1328 LGVILGLDVDYLTN
+1328 LGIILDLDVDYLTN

-1354 PKGRGELLQL
+1354 PKGREVLQL

-1409 AVEWSLEIHP
+1409 AVEW
-1419 NMAAAGSGE
+1419 
-1428 EAATAEAEKEKGKEE
+1428 
-1443 AEKGKEEGAAAGS
+1443 
-1456 GKAAG
+1456 
-1461 DAGGESEEEEDVFE
+1461 VRR
-1475 VEKILDVKT
+1475 VERQFPAIC
-1484 EGGKI
+1484 
-1489 LYKVRW
+1489 Y
-1495 KGYTSDDDTWE
+1495 
-1506 PEVHLEDCK
+1506 
-1515 EVLLE
+1515 
-1520 FRKKIVDNKPKPVKK
+1520 
-1535 DIQKLSLNDDLF
+1535 
-1547 EAESDSDLQSEAKED
+1547 
-1562 TSPKKKKK
+1562 
-1570 KSKDGEDRSPDDLKK
+1570 
-1585 KKSKSAKFKEK
+1585 
-1596 PRLERENSSDSL
+1596 RLELGKDWDSA
-1608 IVDSKPKK
+1608 
-1616 RTSETKEDSKDPKKQ
+1616 T
-1631 KKEDSKEIKKKKGE
+1631 
-1645 IKDLKTKCKE
+1645 
-1655 DSKENKKLRKEK
+1655 KKLL
-1667 HGDLQ
+1667 G
-1672 FDSESS
+1672 
-1678 TLDDSFSQAADNEN
+1678 
-1692 SDLCSEGREEKQKI
+1692 
-1706 KSGKEKSEQEIVM
+1706 
-1719 KDSIADRQL
+1719 
-1728 DGSASTE
+1728 
-1735 EDSIELKVKRKKKKL
+1735 IELI
-1750 KKAEDY
+1750 
-1756 KEESRKVET
+1756 
-1765 KDTYLEKKNMHKK
+1765 
-1778 QKAQEKAKA
+1778 
-1787 SAELDKVSPTPAL
+1787 
-1800 VQKGLKLCTD
+1800 
-1810 EKGRKST
+1810 ST
-1817 DSVGEYQEKEVK
+1817 
-1829 KNEIKEKPQK
+1829 
-1839 RYDSEKEEKGRKE
+1839 
-1852 QKGLKSLK
+1852 
-1860 ENKSAF
+1860 
-1866 DLFNISSEEKNEYSE
+1866 
-1881 NNRKREDSSVDYK
+1881 
-1894 FIEEFKSKENKQ
+1894 
-1906 LYKERRSTRDET
+1906 
-1918 DTWTYI
+1918 
-1924 AAEGDREVDNV
+1924 
-1935 CQMEENSDGRQ
+1935 
-1946 QVLSLGMD
+1946 
-1954 MQLEW
+1954 
-1959 LTLEDFQKHLDGE
+1959 
-1972 DETHSST
+1972 
-1979 EPISSTLLRD
+1979 
-1989 AVKNG
+1989 
-1994 DYVTVKMA
+1994 
-2002 LNSNEEYNLDQE
+2002 
-2014 DSSGMTLVMLA
+2014 
-2025 AAGGH
+2025 
-2030 DDLLRLLIRKG
+2030 
-2041 AKVNCRQKNGTT
+2041 
-2053 ALIHAAEKN
+2053 N
-2062 FLTTVAILLEAG
+2062 F
-2074 AYLNVQQSNG
+2074 
-2084 ETALMKA
+2084 
-2091 CKRGNSDIV
+2091 
-2100 RLMIESGAD
+2100 
-2109 CNILSK
+2109 
-2115 HQNSALHFAKQC
+2115 
-2127 NNVLVYDLLKSHLET
+2127 
-2142 LSRVA
+2142 
-2147 EDAIR
+2147 
-2152 DYFEARLALLEP
+2152 
-2164 VFPIACHRLCE
+2164 
-2175 GPDFSMDFNYKPPQ
+2175 PP
-2189 NVPEG
+2189 
-2194 SGILLFV
+2194 SI
-2201 FHSNFFGKE
+2201 
-2210 VIARLCGPC
+2210 
-2219 SVQAVVLNDK
+2219 
-2229 FQLPVFLDSH
+2229 
-2239 FIYSFSPVT
+2239 
-2248 GLNKLFIRLTEALTA
+2248 
-2263 KVKLLIGAYRVQLQ
+2263 

>member
-1 MVANLEEATLVITL
+1 MTVAIFANCVFFLKVKHLPIQEKNRLRTCIKENGGIIYFVLNHECTHVIVDNVAVLSSYHLKTIEKYRLPIVSADFVWKSAEEGKLLPIDDYESSKSLEGSSDQKPSHY

-20 SSSEHDIKAKQDAT
+20 SSSERDIKEKQDAT
-34 EKNENYGPDPTPLEV
+34 EKNENCGPDHTSLEV

-108 CEFPFRISAHFSMSE
+108 CEFPFRISAHFSMSD

-162 PPGADYLASMKLQEL
+162 PPGAEYLASMKLQEL

-240 TAAKALKAMMME
+240 TEAKALKAMMME

-258 HKSGIDYNITKKL
+258 HKNGIDYNITKKL

-283 DMLNVCETSM
+283 DMLNVCETST

-314 NPNSEEFLNVKQQ
+314 NPNNEEFLNVKQQ

-355 LSYLG
+355 LSNLG
-360 NVQSLFHASFMRN
+360 NVQSLFHASSVRN

-396 TDIGNLGSG
+396 TDIGKLGSG
-405 IYFNYALPSVK
+405 IYFSDSISTSTKYSPPSEMDGTRLLAVCNVALGTCLDLYKKDLSLTNAPAGYDSVHGVRKRGNIYSDFEDDEFVVYKTCQVKMRYIVKFCLAGDQVKQFQPGTETELEQDRPATSHCHLQPEDYALPSVN

-448 AQIIVF
+448 AQIVVF
-454 QTYTNQNDN
+454 QTYTNQNNN

-473 DNTAAVCGFEAF
+473 DGTAAVCGFEAF
-485 INGKHIVGKVKEKE
+485 INGKHIVGKVKEKA

-623 DCKAVIRTVENSS
+623 DCKAVIRTEENSS
-636 LDISGFALE
+636 LDICGFALE

-679 RFKGIQLSREII
+679 RFKGIQLSGEII

-709 QIALHALQMSCF
+709 QIALHVLQMSCF
-721 GERVNVIRFGTNFTE
+721 GQRVNVIRFGTNFTE

-748 AAVKEFIIS
+748 AEVKEFIIS

-824 HILRSLSQYGAGAY
+824 HMLRSLSQYGAGAY

-862 PGCSSVSLKWQQ
+862 PGCSSVSIKWQQ

-973 INLSLENSIIT
+973 INLSVEHSIIT

-1008 LELIAEEDID
+1008 LELISEEDID

-1026 HDTSGHGYLS
+1026 HDTSGHGYVF
-1036 SNRGVGFGRYELD
+1036 SNRGVGFGRRKLD
-1049 VNEVQH
+1049 ANEVQH

-1066 RLDFLPYMDWE
+1066 RLDILPYMDWE
-1077 HDTSGQGYLSSN
+1077 HDTSGYGYLFSN

-1103 GFSDHF
+1103 GFSGHL
-1109 QIGEDDKLKSLQFQS
+1109 QIGGDNKPKSLQFQS
-1124 DKELPLVKQCILPDS
+1124 DKELPLVEQCILPDS
-1139 IGLSFIKAA
+1139 IGFSFIKTAE
-1148 KVEYDAGA
+1148 VEYDAGA

-1168 QAKFS
+1168 QPKFVM
-1173 LHSQSLLKIRLPE
+1173 HIQSPLQYKSSKPLAR
-1186 PPGGLSFPQRSQAT
+1186 PPFPQRSQAT
-1200 GINFSFHAPCPPPCP
+1200 GINFSFQAPCPPPCPLPGGQAPCPPPCP
-1215 PEFTQG
+1215 PPCGQAPCPPPCPLPGGLAPCPLPGAPAPCPPPPPPGGLAPCPPPCPLPGAPPPGGLAPCPLPGAPAPCPLPGGQAPPPPGGLAPCPPPCPPPGGLAPCPPPCPLPGAPAPCPPPPLPGGPAPCPPPCGQAPPPPPCPPPGGLAPCPPPCPLPGAPAPCPPPPPPGGLAPCPPPCPLPGAPPPGGLAPCPLPGAPAPCPPPCGQAPPPPPCPPPGGLAPCPLFGGQAPCSLFGLPPCSPEFTQG
-1221 LCPYIKSSF
+1221 LSSYIKSSF
-1230 TPVGRTLKKANFEAE
+1230 TPVGRTLKKANFEAQ

-1253 PAMLRLGSPMLQTA
+1253 PARLRLGSPMLQTA
-1267 PKCREKLHHELSKDR
+1267 PKRREKLHHRLSKDL
-1282 VLTALRKKKLG
+1282 VLTAMREKKLG
-1293 KTSPQMRI
+1293 KTLPQMRI
-1301 QRSPSAIT
+1301 QQSPPSAVT

-1328 LGVILGLDVDYLTN
+1328 LGVILDLDVDYLTN

-1354 PKGRGELLQL
+1354 PKGREVLQL

-1409 AVEWSLEIHP
+1409 AVEW
-1419 NMAAAGSGE
+1419 
-1428 EAATAEAEKEKGKEE
+1428 
-1443 AEKGKEEGAAAGS
+1443 
-1456 GKAAG
+1456 
-1461 DAGGESEEEEDVFE
+1461 
-1475 VEKILDVKT
+1475 
-1484 EGGKI
+1484 
-1489 LYKVRW
+1489 VRR
-1495 KGYTSDDDTWE
+1495 T
-1506 PEVHLEDCK
+1506 
-1515 EVLLE
+1515 
-1520 FRKKIVDNKPKPVKK
+1520 
-1535 DIQKLSLNDDLF
+1535 
-1547 EAESDSDLQSEAKED
+1547 
-1562 TSPKKKKK
+1562 
-1570 KSKDGEDRSPDDLKK
+1570 DRQFP
-1585 KKSKSAKFKEK
+1585 AICY
-1596 PRLERENSSDSL
+1596 RLELGKDWDSA
-1608 IVDSKPKK
+1608 
-1616 RTSETKEDSKDPKKQ
+1616 T
-1631 KKEDSKEIKKKKGE
+1631 
-1645 IKDLKTKCKE
+1645 
-1655 DSKENKKLRKEK
+1655 KKLL
-1667 HGDLQ
+1667 G
-1672 FDSESS
+1672 
-1678 TLDDSFSQAADNEN
+1678 
-1692 SDLCSEGREEKQKI
+1692 
-1706 KSGKEKSEQEIVM
+1706 
-1719 KDSIADRQL
+1719 
-1728 DGSASTE
+1728 
-1735 EDSIELKVKRKKKKL
+1735 IELI
-1750 KKAEDY
+1750 
-1756 KEESRKVET
+1756 
-1765 KDTYLEKKNMHKK
+1765 
-1778 QKAQEKAKA
+1778 
-1787 SAELDKVSPTPAL
+1787 
-1800 VQKGLKLCTD
+1800 
-1810 EKGRKST
+1810 ST
-1817 DSVGEYQEKEVK
+1817 
-1829 KNEIKEKPQK
+1829 
-1839 RYDSEKEEKGRKE
+1839 
-1852 QKGLKSLK
+1852 
-1860 ENKSAF
+1860 
-1866 DLFNISSEEKNEYSE
+1866 
-1881 NNRKREDSSVDYK
+1881 
-1894 FIEEFKSKENKQ
+1894 
-1906 LYKERRSTRDET
+1906 
-1918 DTWTYI
+1918 
-1924 AAEGDREVDNV
+1924 
-1935 CQMEENSDGRQ
+1935 
-1946 QVLSLGMD
+1946 
-1954 MQLEW
+1954 
-1959 LTLEDFQKHLDGE
+1959 
-1972 DETHSST
+1972 
-1979 EPISSTLLRD
+1979 
-1989 AVKNG
+1989 
-1994 DYVTVKMA
+1994 
-2002 LNSNEEYNLDQE
+2002 
-2014 DSSGMTLVMLA
+2014 
-2025 AAGGH
+2025 
-2030 DDLLRLLIRKG
+2030 
-2041 AKVNCRQKNGTT
+2041 
-2053 ALIHAAEKN
+2053 N
-2062 FLTTVAILLEAG
+2062 F
-2074 AYLNVQQSNG
+2074 
-2084 ETALMKA
+2084 
-2091 CKRGNSDIV
+2091 
-2100 RLMIESGAD
+2100 
-2109 CNILSK
+2109 
-2115 HQNSALHFAKQC
+2115 
-2127 NNVLVYDLLKSHLET
+2127 
-2142 LSRVA
+2142 
-2147 EDAIR
+2147 
-2152 DYFEARLALLEP
+2152 
-2164 VFPIACHRLCE
+2164 
-2175 GPDFSMDFNYKPPQ
+2175 PP
-2189 NVPEG
+2189 
-2194 SGILLFV
+2194 SI
-2201 FHSNFFGKE
+2201 
-2210 VIARLCGPC
+2210 
-2219 SVQAVVLNDK
+2219 
-2229 FQLPVFLDSH
+2229 
-2239 FIYSFSPVT
+2239 
-2248 GLNKLFIRLTEALTA
+2248 
-2263 KVKLLIGAYRVQLQ
+2263 

>member
-1 MVANLEEATLVITL
+1 MAAAPSCPVGAPDTCCSIRLIVWFAVKCCFLCRLDGRFPLVPLEQENIPPPPVITRSL
-15 GEKNH
+15 CHVSLQIPEDPSGQGARSQQCTHVIVDNVAVLSSYHLKTIEKYRLPIVSADFVWKSAEEGKLLPIDDYESSKSLEDSSDQKPSHYGEKNH
-20 SSSEHDIKAKQDAT
+20 SSSEHDIKEKQDAT
-34 EKNENYGPDPTPLEV
+34 EKNENCGPDHTPLEV

-108 CEFPFRISAHFSMSE
+108 CEFPFRISAHFSMSD

-240 TAAKALKAMMME
+240 TEAKALKAMMME

-258 HKSGIDYNITKKL
+258 HKNGIDYNITKKL

-283 DMLNVCETSM
+283 DMLNVCETST

-355 LSYLG
+355 LSNLG
-360 NVQSLFHASFMRN
+360 NVQSLFHASSVRN

-396 TDIGNLGSG
+396 TDIGKLGSG
-405 IYFNYALPSVK
+405 IYFSDSISTSTKYSPPSEMDGTRLLAVCNVALGTCLDLYKKDLSLTNAPAGYDSVHGVRKRGNIYSDFEDDEFVVYKTCQVKMRYIVKFCLAGDQVKQFQPGIETELEQDRPATSHCHLQPEDYALPSVN

-448 AQIIVF
+448 AQIVVF

-473 DNTAAVCGFEAF
+473 DGTAAVCGFEAF
-485 INGKHIVGKVKEKE
+485 INGKHIVGKVKEKA

-623 DCKAVIRTVENSS
+623 DCKAVIRTVDNSS
-636 LDISGFALE
+636 LDICGFALE

-679 RFKGIQLSREII
+679 RFKGIQLSGEII

-709 QIALHALQMSCF
+709 QIALHVLQMSCF
-721 GERVNVIRFGTNFTE
+721 GQRVNVIRFGTNFTE

-748 AAVKEFIIS
+748 AEVKEFIIS

-824 HILRSLSQYGAGAY
+824 HMLRSLSQYGAGAY

-862 PGCSSVSLKWQQ
+862 PGCSSVSIKWQQ

-973 INLSLENSIIT
+973 INLSVEHSIIT

-1026 HDTSGHGYLS
+1026 HDTSGHGYVF
-1036 SNRGVGFGRYELD
+1036 SNRGVGFGRRKLD
-1049 VNEVQH
+1049 ANEVQH

-1066 RLDFLPYMDWE
+1066 RLDILPYMDWE
-1077 HDTSGQGYLSSN
+1077 HDTSGYGYLFSN

-1103 GFSDHF
+1103 GFSGHL
-1109 QIGEDDKLKSLQFQS
+1109 QIGGDNKPKSLQFQS
-1124 DKELPLVKQCILPDS
+1124 DKELPLVEQCILPDS
-1139 IGLSFIKAA
+1139 IGFSFIKTAE
-1148 KVEYDAGA
+1148 VEYDAGA

-1168 QAKFS
+1168 QPKFVM
-1173 LHSQSLLKIRLPE
+1173 HIQSPLQYKSSKPLAR
-1186 PPGGLSFPQRSQAT
+1186 PPFPQRSQAT
-1200 GINFSFHAPCPPPCP
+1200 GINFSFQAPCPPPCP
-1215 PEFTQG
+1215 PPCGQAPRPPPCPLPGGQAPPPPPCPPPCGQAPPPPPCPPPGGLAPCPPPPPLPGAPAPCPPPPPPGGPAPCPPPCGQAPPPPPCPPPGGLAPCPPPCPPPGGQPPCPPPCPLFGGQAPCSLFGLPPCSPEFTQG
-1221 LCPYIKSSF
+1221 LSSYIKSSF
-1230 TPVGRTLKKANFEAE
+1230 TPVGRTLKKANFEAQ

-1253 PAMLRLGSPMLQTA
+1253 PARLRLGSPMLQTA
-1267 PKCREKLHHELSKDR
+1267 PKRREKLHHRLSKDL
-1282 VLTALRKKKLG
+1282 VLTAMREKKLG
-1293 KTSPQMRI
+1293 KTLPQMRI
-1301 QRSPSAIT
+1301 QQSPPSAVT

-1328 LGVILGLDVDYLTN
+1328 LGVILDLDVDYLTN

-1354 PKGRGELLQL
+1354 PKGREVLQL

-1409 AVEWSLEIHP
+1409 AVEW
-1419 NMAAAGSGE
+1419 
-1428 EAATAEAEKEKGKEE
+1428 
-1443 AEKGKEEGAAAGS
+1443 
-1456 GKAAG
+1456 
-1461 DAGGESEEEEDVFE
+1461 
-1475 VEKILDVKT
+1475 
-1484 EGGKI
+1484 
-1489 LYKVRW
+1489 VRR
-1495 KGYTSDDDTWE
+1495 T
-1506 PEVHLEDCK
+1506 
-1515 EVLLE
+1515 
-1520 FRKKIVDNKPKPVKK
+1520 
-1535 DIQKLSLNDDLF
+1535 
-1547 EAESDSDLQSEAKED
+1547 
-1562 TSPKKKKK
+1562 
-1570 KSKDGEDRSPDDLKK
+1570 DRQFP
-1585 KKSKSAKFKEK
+1585 AICY
-1596 PRLERENSSDSL
+1596 RLELGKDWDSA
-1608 IVDSKPKK
+1608 
-1616 RTSETKEDSKDPKKQ
+1616 T
-1631 KKEDSKEIKKKKGE
+1631 
-1645 IKDLKTKCKE
+1645 
-1655 DSKENKKLRKEK
+1655 KKLL
-1667 HGDLQ
+1667 G
-1672 FDSESS
+1672 
-1678 TLDDSFSQAADNEN
+1678 
-1692 SDLCSEGREEKQKI
+1692 
-1706 KSGKEKSEQEIVM
+1706 
-1719 KDSIADRQL
+1719 
-1728 DGSASTE
+1728 
-1735 EDSIELKVKRKKKKL
+1735 IELI
-1750 KKAEDY
+1750 
-1756 KEESRKVET
+1756 
-1765 KDTYLEKKNMHKK
+1765 
-1778 QKAQEKAKA
+1778 
-1787 SAELDKVSPTPAL
+1787 
-1800 VQKGLKLCTD
+1800 
-1810 EKGRKST
+1810 ST
-1817 DSVGEYQEKEVK
+1817 
-1829 KNEIKEKPQK
+1829 
-1839 RYDSEKEEKGRKE
+1839 
-1852 QKGLKSLK
+1852 
-1860 ENKSAF
+1860 
-1866 DLFNISSEEKNEYSE
+1866 
-1881 NNRKREDSSVDYK
+1881 
-1894 FIEEFKSKENKQ
+1894 
-1906 LYKERRSTRDET
+1906 
-1918 DTWTYI
+1918 
-1924 AAEGDREVDNV
+1924 
-1935 CQMEENSDGRQ
+1935 
-1946 QVLSLGMD
+1946 
-1954 MQLEW
+1954 
-1959 LTLEDFQKHLDGE
+1959 
-1972 DETHSST
+1972 
-1979 EPISSTLLRD
+1979 
-1989 AVKNG
+1989 
-1994 DYVTVKMA
+1994 
-2002 LNSNEEYNLDQE
+2002 
-2014 DSSGMTLVMLA
+2014 
-2025 AAGGH
+2025 
-2030 DDLLRLLIRKG
+2030 
-2041 AKVNCRQKNGTT
+2041 
-2053 ALIHAAEKN
+2053 N
-2062 FLTTVAILLEAG
+2062 F
-2074 AYLNVQQSNG
+2074 
-2084 ETALMKA
+2084 
-2091 CKRGNSDIV
+2091 
-2100 RLMIESGAD
+2100 
-2109 CNILSK
+2109 
-2115 HQNSALHFAKQC
+2115 
-2127 NNVLVYDLLKSHLET
+2127 
-2142 LSRVA
+2142 
-2147 EDAIR
+2147 
-2152 DYFEARLALLEP
+2152 
-2164 VFPIACHRLCE
+2164 
-2175 GPDFSMDFNYKPPQ
+2175 PP
-2189 NVPEG
+2189 
-2194 SGILLFV
+2194 SI
-2201 FHSNFFGKE
+2201 
-2210 VIARLCGPC
+2210 
-2219 SVQAVVLNDK
+2219 
-2229 FQLPVFLDSH
+2229 
-2239 FIYSFSPVT
+2239 
-2248 GLNKLFIRLTEALTA
+2248 
-2263 KVKLLIGAYRVQLQ
+2263 

>member
-1 MVANLEEATLVITL
+1 MTVPIFANCVFFLKVKHLPIQEKNRLRTCIKENGGIIYFVLNHECTHVIVDNVAVLSSYHLKTIEKYRLPIVSADFVWKSAEEGKLLQIDDYESSKSL
-15 GEKNH
+15 DGSSDQKPSHYGEKNH
-20 SSSEHDIKAKQDAT
+20 SSSEHNIKEKQDAT
-34 EKNENYGPDPTPLEV
+34 EKNENCGPDPTPLEV

-108 CEFPFRISAHFSMSE
+108 CEFPFRISAHFSMSD

-258 HKSGIDYNITKKL
+258 HKNGIDYNITKRL

-355 LSYLG
+355 LSNLG
-360 NVQSLFHASFMRN
+360 NVQSLFHASSVRN

-396 TDIGNLGSG
+396 TDIGKLGSG
-405 IYFNYALPSVK
+405 IYFSDSISTSTKYSPPSEMDGTRLLAVCNVALGTCLDLYKKDLSLTNAPAGYDSVHGVRKRANIYSDFEDDEYVVYKTCQVKMRYIVKFCLAGDQVKQFQPGIETELEQDRPATSHCHLQPEDYALPSVN

-448 AQIIVF
+448 AQIVVF

-473 DNTAAVCGFEAF
+473 DGTAAVCGFEAF

-636 LDISGFALE
+636 LDICGFALE

-679 RFKGIQLSREII
+679 RFKGIQLSGEII

-721 GERVNVIRFGTNFTE
+721 GQRVNVIRFGTNFTE

-772 YLSLL
+772 YLNLL
-777 YPSQRE
+777 YPSQRD

-824 HILRSLSQYGAGAY
+824 HMLRSLSQYGAGAY

-862 PGCSSVSLKWQQ
+862 PGCSSVSIKWQQ

-997 NEVQHAGLPNI
+997 NEIQHAGLPNI

-1026 HDTSGHGYLS
+1026 HDTSGHGYLF
-1036 SNRGVGFGRYELD
+1036 SNRGVGFGRCELASYSAAEPGGALTPEETESREELLTASYFGETD
-1049 VNEVQH
+1049 DTYRAKDANEVQH

-1066 RLDFLPYMDWE
+1066 HLDILPYMDWE
-1077 HDTSGQGYLSSN
+1077 HDTSGYGYLFSN

-1109 QIGEDDKLKSLQFQS
+1109 QIGGDDKLKSLQFQS
-1124 DKELPLVKQCILPDS
+1124 DKELPLVEQCILPDS
-1139 IGLSFIKAA
+1139 IGFRKTAE
-1148 KVEYDAGA
+1148 VEYDAGA
-1156 TEVGLFASISEP
+1156 TEVGLFESISVP
-1168 QAKFS
+1168 PLKFD
-1173 LHSQSLLKIRLPE
+1173 LHSQSLLKIRLPT
-1186 PPGGLSFPQRSQAT
+1186 PPAGPPFPQRSQAT
-1200 GINFSFHAPCPPPCP
+1200 GINFSFQAACPPPCP

-1221 LCPYIKSSF
+1221 LSSYIKSSF
-1230 TPVGRTLKKANFEAE
+1230 TPMGRTLKKANFEAQ

-1253 PAMLRLGSPMLQTA
+1253 PARLRLGSPMVHTA
-1267 PKCREKLHHELSKDR
+1267 PKGREKLHRELSKDL
-1282 VLTALRKKKLG
+1282 VLTAMRKKKLG
-1293 KTSPQMRI
+1293 KTSSQMRI
-1301 QRSPSAIT
+1301 QRSRPSAVT

-1328 LGVILGLDVDYLTN
+1328 LGVILDLDVDYLTN
-1342 IFLAKKGIWSLG
+1342 IFLAKRGIWSLG
-1354 PKGRGELLQL
+1354 PKGREVLQL

-1409 AVEWSLEIHP
+1409 AVEW
-1419 NMAAAGSGE
+1419 
-1428 EAATAEAEKEKGKEE
+1428 
-1443 AEKGKEEGAAAGS
+1443 
-1456 GKAAG
+1456 
-1461 DAGGESEEEEDVFE
+1461 
-1475 VEKILDVKT
+1475 
-1484 EGGKI
+1484 
-1489 LYKVRW
+1489 VR
-1495 KGYTSDDDTWE
+1495 
-1506 PEVHLEDCK
+1506 
-1515 EVLLE
+1515 
-1520 FRKKIVDNKPKPVKK
+1520 RI
-1535 DIQKLSLNDDLF
+1535 
-1547 EAESDSDLQSEAKED
+1547 
-1562 TSPKKKKK
+1562 
-1570 KSKDGEDRSPDDLKK
+1570 
-1585 KKSKSAKFKEK
+1585 
-1596 PRLERENSSDSL
+1596 
-1608 IVDSKPKK
+1608 
-1616 RTSETKEDSKDPKKQ
+1616 
-1631 KKEDSKEIKKKKGE
+1631 
-1645 IKDLKTKCKE
+1645 
-1655 DSKENKKLRKEK
+1655 
-1667 HGDLQ
+1667 
-1672 FDSESS
+1672 
-1678 TLDDSFSQAADNEN
+1678 
-1692 SDLCSEGREEKQKI
+1692 
-1706 KSGKEKSEQEIVM
+1706 
-1719 KDSIADRQL
+1719 DRQF
-1728 DGSASTE
+1728 
-1735 EDSIELKVKRKKKKL
+1735 
-1750 KKAEDY
+1750 
-1756 KEESRKVET
+1756 
-1765 KDTYLEKKNMHKK
+1765 
-1778 QKAQEKAKA
+1778 
-1787 SAELDKVSPTPAL
+1787 PA
-1800 VQKGLKLCTD
+1800 
-1810 EKGRKST
+1810 
-1817 DSVGEYQEKEVK
+1817 
-1829 KNEIKEKPQK
+1829 I
-1839 RYDSEKEEKGRKE
+1839 
-1852 QKGLKSLK
+1852 
-1860 ENKSAF
+1860 
-1866 DLFNISSEEKNEYSE
+1866 
-1881 NNRKREDSSVDYK
+1881 
-1894 FIEEFKSKENKQ
+1894 
-1906 LYKERRSTRDET
+1906 
-1918 DTWTYI
+1918 
-1924 AAEGDREVDNV
+1924 
-1935 CQMEENSDGRQ
+1935 
-1946 QVLSLGMD
+1946 
-1954 MQLEW
+1954 
-1959 LTLEDFQKHLDGE
+1959 
-1972 DETHSST
+1972 
-1979 EPISSTLLRD
+1979 
-1989 AVKNG
+1989 
-1994 DYVTVKMA
+1994 
-2002 LNSNEEYNLDQE
+2002 
-2014 DSSGMTLVMLA
+2014 
-2025 AAGGH
+2025 
-2030 DDLLRLLIRKG
+2030 
-2041 AKVNCRQKNGTT
+2041 
-2053 ALIHAAEKN
+2053 
-2062 FLTTVAILLEAG
+2062 
-2074 AYLNVQQSNG
+2074 
-2084 ETALMKA
+2084 
-2091 CKRGNSDIV
+2091 
-2100 RLMIESGAD
+2100 
-2109 CNILSK
+2109 
-2115 HQNSALHFAKQC
+2115 
-2127 NNVLVYDLLKSHLET
+2127 
-2142 LSRVA
+2142 
-2147 EDAIR
+2147 
-2152 DYFEARLALLEP
+2152 
-2164 VFPIACHRLCE
+2164 CHRLE
-2175 GPDFSMDFNYKPPQ
+2175 
-2189 NVPEG
+2189 
-2194 SGILLFV
+2194 L
-2201 FHSNFFGKE
+2201 GK
-2210 VIARLCGPC
+2210 
-2219 SVQAVVLNDK
+2219 DW
-2229 FQLPVFLDSH
+2229 DSA
-2239 FIYSFSPVT
+2239 T
-2248 GLNKLFIRLTEALTA
+2248 K
-2263 KVKLLIGAYRVQLQ
+2263 KLLGIELISTNFPPSI

>member
-1 MVANLEEATLVITL
+1 MAAAPSCPVGAPDTCCSIRLIVWFAVKCCFLCRLDGRFPLLPLEQENIPPPPVITRSL
-15 GEKNH
+15 CHISLQIPEDPSGQGARSQQCTHVIVDNVAVLSSYHLKTIEKYRLPIVSADFVWKSAEEGKLLPIDDYESSKSLEDSSDQKPSHYGEKNH
-20 SSSEHDIKAKQDAT
+20 SSSEHDIKEKQDAT
-34 EKNENYGPDPTPLEV
+34 EKNENCGPDHTPLEV

-71 PYFPQDFEVA
+71 PYFPQEFEVA

-108 CEFPFRISAHFSMSE
+108 CEFPFRISAHFSMSD

-240 TAAKALKAMMME
+240 TEAKALKAMMME

-258 HKSGIDYNITKKL
+258 HKNGIDYNITKKL

-283 DMLNVCETSM
+283 DMLNVCETST

-355 LSYLG
+355 LSNLG
-360 NVQSLFHASFMRN
+360 NVQSLFHASSVRN

-396 TDIGNLGSG
+396 TDIGKLGSG
-405 IYFNYALPSVK
+405 IYFSDSISTSTKYSPPSEMDGTRLLAVCNVALGTCLDLYKKDLSLTNAPAGYDSVHGVRKRGNIYSDFEDDEFVVYKTCQVKMRYIVKFCLAGDQVKQFQPGIETELEQDRPATSHCHLQPEDYALPSVN

-448 AQIIVF
+448 AQIVVF

-473 DNTAAVCGFEAF
+473 DGTAAVCGFEAF
-485 INGKHIVGKVKEKE
+485 INGKHIVGKVKEKA

-623 DCKAVIRTVENSS
+623 DCKAVIRTVDNSS
-636 LDISGFALE
+636 LDICGFALE

-679 RFKGIQLSREII
+679 RFKGIQLSGEII

-709 QIALHALQMSCF
+709 QIALHVLQMSCF
-721 GERVNVIRFGTNFTE
+721 GQRVNVIRFGTNFTE

-748 AAVKEFIIS
+748 AEVKEFIIS

-824 HILRSLSQYGAGAY
+824 HMLRSLSQYGAGAY

-862 PGCSSVSLKWQQ
+862 PGCSSVSIKWQQ

-973 INLSLENSIIT
+973 INLSVEHSIIT

-1026 HDTSGHGYLS
+1026 HDTSGHGYVF
-1036 SNRGVGFGRYELD
+1036 SNRGVGFGRRKLTSYCADEPGGALTPEETESREELLMASYFGD
-1049 VNEVQH
+1049 TDDTYRAKDANEVQH

-1066 RLDFLPYMDWE
+1066 RLDILPYMDWE
-1077 HDTSGQGYLSSN
+1077 HDTSGYGYLFSN

-1103 GFSDHF
+1103 GFSGHL
-1109 QIGEDDKLKSLQFQS
+1109 QIGGDNKPKSLQFQS
-1124 DKELPLVKQCILPDS
+1124 DKELPLVEQCILPDS
-1139 IGLSFIKAA
+1139 IGFSFIKTAEI
-1148 KVEYDAGA
+1148 EYDAGA

-1168 QAKFS
+1168 QPKFVM
-1173 LHSQSLLKIRLPE
+1173 HIQSPLQYKSSKPLAR
-1186 PPGGLSFPQRSQAT
+1186 PPFPQRSQAT
-1200 GINFSFHAPCPPPCP
+1200 GINFSFQALCPPPCPPPCGQAPWPPPCPPPCGQAPWPPPCPPPCGQAPRPPPCPLPGGQAPPPPPCPPPGGQAPPPPPCPPPGGLAPCPPPPPLPGAPAPCPPPPPLPGAPAPCPPPPPPGGLAPCPPPCPLPGAPAPCPPPPPLPGAPAPCPPPPPPGGPAPCPPPCGQAPPPPPCPPPGGLAPCPPPCP
-1215 PEFTQG
+1215 PPGGQPPCPPPCPLFGGQAPCSLFGLPPCSPEFTQG
-1221 LCPYIKSSF
+1221 LSSYIKSSF
-1230 TPVGRTLKKANFEAE
+1230 TPVGRTLKKANFEAQ

-1253 PAMLRLGSPMLQTA
+1253 PARLRLGSPMLQTA
-1267 PKCREKLHHELSKDR
+1267 PKRREKLHHRLSKDL
-1282 VLTALRKKKLG
+1282 VLTAMREKKLG
-1293 KTSPQMRI
+1293 KTLPQMRI
-1301 QRSPSAIT
+1301 QQSPPSAVT

-1328 LGVILGLDVDYLTN
+1328 LGVILDLDVDYLTN

-1354 PKGRGELLQL
+1354 PKGREVLQL

-1409 AVEWSLEIHP
+1409 AVEW
-1419 NMAAAGSGE
+1419 
-1428 EAATAEAEKEKGKEE
+1428 
-1443 AEKGKEEGAAAGS
+1443 
-1456 GKAAG
+1456 
-1461 DAGGESEEEEDVFE
+1461 
-1475 VEKILDVKT
+1475 
-1484 EGGKI
+1484 
-1489 LYKVRW
+1489 VRR
-1495 KGYTSDDDTWE
+1495 T
-1506 PEVHLEDCK
+1506 
-1515 EVLLE
+1515 
-1520 FRKKIVDNKPKPVKK
+1520 
-1535 DIQKLSLNDDLF
+1535 
-1547 EAESDSDLQSEAKED
+1547 
-1562 TSPKKKKK
+1562 
-1570 KSKDGEDRSPDDLKK
+1570 DRQFP
-1585 KKSKSAKFKEK
+1585 AICY
-1596 PRLERENSSDSL
+1596 RLELGKDWDSA
-1608 IVDSKPKK
+1608 
-1616 RTSETKEDSKDPKKQ
+1616 T
-1631 KKEDSKEIKKKKGE
+1631 
-1645 IKDLKTKCKE
+1645 
-1655 DSKENKKLRKEK
+1655 KKLL
-1667 HGDLQ
+1667 G
-1672 FDSESS
+1672 
-1678 TLDDSFSQAADNEN
+1678 
-1692 SDLCSEGREEKQKI
+1692 
-1706 KSGKEKSEQEIVM
+1706 
-1719 KDSIADRQL
+1719 
-1728 DGSASTE
+1728 
-1735 EDSIELKVKRKKKKL
+1735 IELI
-1750 KKAEDY
+1750 
-1756 KEESRKVET
+1756 
-1765 KDTYLEKKNMHKK
+1765 
-1778 QKAQEKAKA
+1778 
-1787 SAELDKVSPTPAL
+1787 
-1800 VQKGLKLCTD
+1800 
-1810 EKGRKST
+1810 ST
-1817 DSVGEYQEKEVK
+1817 
-1829 KNEIKEKPQK
+1829 
-1839 RYDSEKEEKGRKE
+1839 
-1852 QKGLKSLK
+1852 
-1860 ENKSAF
+1860 
-1866 DLFNISSEEKNEYSE
+1866 
-1881 NNRKREDSSVDYK
+1881 
-1894 FIEEFKSKENKQ
+1894 
-1906 LYKERRSTRDET
+1906 
-1918 DTWTYI
+1918 
-1924 AAEGDREVDNV
+1924 
-1935 CQMEENSDGRQ
+1935 
-1946 QVLSLGMD
+1946 
-1954 MQLEW
+1954 
-1959 LTLEDFQKHLDGE
+1959 
-1972 DETHSST
+1972 
-1979 EPISSTLLRD
+1979 
-1989 AVKNG
+1989 
-1994 DYVTVKMA
+1994 
-2002 LNSNEEYNLDQE
+2002 
-2014 DSSGMTLVMLA
+2014 
-2025 AAGGH
+2025 
-2030 DDLLRLLIRKG
+2030 
-2041 AKVNCRQKNGTT
+2041 
-2053 ALIHAAEKN
+2053 N
-2062 FLTTVAILLEAG
+2062 F
-2074 AYLNVQQSNG
+2074 
-2084 ETALMKA
+2084 
-2091 CKRGNSDIV
+2091 
-2100 RLMIESGAD
+2100 
-2109 CNILSK
+2109 
-2115 HQNSALHFAKQC
+2115 
-2127 NNVLVYDLLKSHLET
+2127 
-2142 LSRVA
+2142 
-2147 EDAIR
+2147 
-2152 DYFEARLALLEP
+2152 
-2164 VFPIACHRLCE
+2164 
-2175 GPDFSMDFNYKPPQ
+2175 PP
-2189 NVPEG
+2189 
-2194 SGILLFV
+2194 SI
-2201 FHSNFFGKE
+2201 
-2210 VIARLCGPC
+2210 
-2219 SVQAVVLNDK
+2219 
-2229 FQLPVFLDSH
+2229 
-2239 FIYSFSPVT
+2239 
-2248 GLNKLFIRLTEALTA
+2248 
-2263 KVKLLIGAYRVQLQ
+2263 